1 MAAKKTENKDKENK
15 KSELSKTKV
24 SQKKE
29 VSDTKEPSEK
39 TPAKATKKQKKV
51 KVVSAKKLP
60 PLFKKSYTT
69 EKYEKKIG
77 KHIYIKTDREFID
90 KIFAP
95 AKDKKGRDVI
105 KVDLTKNLPKT
116 DVKRYKVLAK
126 QINAQKSGIKV
137 VPLVAVV
144 VLIAAI
150 GICFTLFKNVIIKK
164 GITSAM
170 QGIFQ
175 AKTDIAKVDF
185 QFFGSSLDIQGL
197 QQANKDEP
205 MKNLFQM
212 DDIMIDFNLTDLC
225 RGKFHAENLIVAGV
239 ALNTDRT
246 TSGELPAKAK
256 KEKQSSE
263 ESAIAKKTE
272 ELKEAAMNS
281 LLAMFA
287 DYNPEK
293 MLSDL
298 QDQLQSP
305 AVATEISTNVQEK
318 VTKWQEVPAQLQ
330 TQVTEFSTS
339 VNDVIKTDWSKVT
352 DPTRLKNALETLNS
366 AYSKGTELKSS
377 IETTTKEVESD
388 SKEVAGYAK
397 QVENAVKSDLNLV
410 ESKITDV
417 KNLFSPDGLK
427 EIMNEAVQSMLYAV
441 LGKYYPYV
449 NTAMEKVTEM
459 KASSAEKNASKTES
473 TDSKKEKKAKKEKKT
488 ETKRERLP
496 GRDIYFKKDTVPKLL
511 INNVVASGYEYGK
524 EAIEENL
531 LFKGVA
537 TDISSN
543 PDMYGKPAKAEA
555 DFKIGTNKN
564 NAKVVVD
571 ARTNTTAPLVYAD
584 YTGNGYPINAD
595 AQVFSFESKSDIKA
609 NMSADSDGSFKIG
622 GNVDLAMNG
631 IKGFEFEPVRLSNLY
646 NNALDGIKNLTLG
659 FTIDYNKSSGASVS
673 IDNLDKLASQLVNP
687 ITKAVSGELNSIALE
702 AQTKVT
708 EMLSE
713 KTGIATDKIAQFTN
727 IQGLIGGQK
736 NSLDSLQNQ
745 LDSKKKELEN
755 QIKNAAKGAATEALK
770 NIIPGSESSSG
781 SGDAKNDAASAL
793 KNAAGSLFKR

>member
-15 KSELSKTKV
+15 KTELSKTKV
-24 SQKKE
+24 SQTQQ
-29 VSDTKEPSEK
+29 VSDTKESSEK
-39 TPAKATKKQKKV
+39 TPAKVSKKQKKV
-51 KVVSAKKLP
+51 KLVSAKKLP

-90 KIFAP
+90 KIFVP
-95 AKDKKGRDVI
+95 AKDKKSRDIV
-105 KVDLTKNLPKT
+105 KVDLTKNLPKN

-126 QINAQKSGIKV
+126 QIKSQKGGIKI
-137 VPLVAVV
+137 VPLLAVV
-144 VLIAAI
+144 ILIAAI

-175 AKTDIAKVDF
+175 AKTDIEKVDF
-185 QFFGSSLDIQGL
+185 QFFGSSLDIRGL

-239 ALNTDRT
+239 ALGTDRK
-246 TSGELPAKAK
+246 TSGELPAKVK
-256 KEKQSSE
+256 KEKKTSE
-263 ESAIAKKTE
+263 ESEISKKAE
-272 ELKEAAMNS
+272 ELKTAAMNS

-298 QDQLQSP
+298 QDELKSP
-305 AVATEISTNVQEK
+305 TLAAEISTNVQEK
-318 VTKWQEVPAQLQ
+318 VAKWQEVPSQIQ

-339 VNDVIKTDWSKVT
+339 VNDVIKTDWSKVS
-352 DPTRLKNALETLNS
+352 DPTRLKNALESLNS
-366 AYSKGTELKSS
+366 AYTKGTSLKSS
-377 IETTTKEVESD
+377 IEKTTKEIESD
-388 SKEVAGYAK
+388 SKEVAGYAN
-397 QVENAVKSDLNLV
+397 QVESAIKSDLNLV
-410 ESKITDV
+410 ETKIADV
-417 KNLFSPDGLK
+417 KNLFSPEGLK
-427 EIMNEAVQSMLYAV
+427 EIMNEAVQSMLYSV

-449 NTAMEKVTEM
+449 NTAMDKVTEI
-459 KASSAEKNASKTES
+459 KSSTVAKSEKSEKTEKS
-473 TDSKKEKKAKKEKKT
+473 EKKAKKNKT

-524 EAIEENL
+524 ETVDENL
-531 LFKGVA
+531 LFKGIA

-564 NAKVVVD
+564 NAKIVVD

-595 AQVFSFESKSDIKA
+595 AQVFSFESSSNIKA

-622 GNVDLAMNG
+622 GNVDLSMNG
-631 IKGFEFEPVRLSNLY
+631 IKGFEFEPIRLSNLY
-646 NNALDGIKNLTLG
+646 NNALGGIKNLTLG
-659 FTIDYNKSSGASVS
+659 FTIDCDKSNGVSVS
-673 IDNLDKLASQLVNP
+673 IDNLDRLASQLVNP
-687 ITKAVSGELNSIALE
+687 ITKAVSGELNSIASE

-708 EMLSE
+708 AMLSE

-727 IQGLIGGQK
+727 IEGLIGNQK

-755 QIKNAAKGAATEALK
+755 QIKNAAKGAATDALK
-770 NIIPGSESSSG
+770 NIIPGSNSSSG
-781 SGDAKNDAASAL
+781 SGDTKNDAASAL
-793 KNAAGSLFKR
+793 KNAASGLFKK

>member
-1 MAAKKTENKDKENK
+1 MAAKKTENQDKENK
-15 KSELSKTKV
+15 KTELSKTKV
-24 SQKKE
+24 SQKQK
-29 VSDTKEPSEK
+29 VSDTKESSEK
-39 TPAKATKKQKKV
+39 MPAKVSKKQKKV
-51 KVVSAKKLP
+51 KLVSAKKLP

-90 KIFAP
+90 KIFVP
-95 AKDKKGRDVI
+95 AKDKKSRDI
-105 KVDLTKNLPKT
+105 LKVDLKSNLPKA

-126 QINAQKSGIKV
+126 QIKSQKGGIKI
-137 VPLVAVV
+137 VPLLAVV
-144 VLIAAI
+144 ILVAAI

-164 GITSAM
+164 GIVSAM

-175 AKTDIAKVDF
+175 AKTDIEKVDF
-185 QFFGSSLDIQGL
+185 QFFGSSLDIRGL

-239 ALNTDRT
+239 ALGTDRK
-246 TSGELPAKAK
+246 TSGELPAKVK
-256 KEKQSSE
+256 KEKKTSE
-263 ESAIAKKTE
+263 ESEISKKAE
-272 ELKEAAMNS
+272 ELKNAAMNS

-298 QDQLQSP
+298 QDELKSP
-305 AVATEISTNVQEK
+305 TLAAEISTNVQEK
-318 VTKWQEVPAQLQ
+318 VAKWQEVPSQIQ

-339 VNDVIKTDWSKVT
+339 VNDVIKTDWSKVS
-352 DPTRLKNALETLNS
+352 DPTRLKSALETLNS
-366 AYSKGTELKSS
+366 AYTKGTSLKTS
-377 IETTTKEVESD
+377 IEKTTKEIESD
-388 SKEVAGYAK
+388 SKEVAGYAN
-397 QVENAVKSDLNLV
+397 QVESAVKSDLNLV
-410 ESKITDV
+410 ETKIADV
-417 KNLFSPDGLK
+417 KNLFSPEGLK
-427 EIMNEAVQSMLYAV
+427 EIMNEAVQSMLYSV

-449 NTAMEKVTEM
+449 NTAMDKVTEI
-459 KASSAEKNASKTES
+459 KASSVAKSEKSEKTEKS
-473 TDSKKEKKAKKEKKT
+473 EKKAKKNKT
-488 ETKRERLP
+488 ETKRERLS

-524 EAIEENL
+524 ETVDENL

-564 NAKVVVD
+564 KAKIVVD

-595 AQVFSFESKSDIKA
+595 AQVFSFESSSNIKA

-622 GNVDLAMNG
+622 GNVDLSMNG

-646 NNALDGIKNLTLG
+646 NNALGGIKNLTLG
-659 FTIDYNKSSGASVS
+659 FTIDCDKSNGVSVS
-673 IDNLDKLASQLVNP
+673 IDNLDRLASQLVNP
-687 ITKAVSGELNSIALE
+687 ITKAVSGELNSIASE

-708 EMLSE
+708 AMLSE
-713 KTGIATDKIAQFTN
+713 RTGIATDKITQFTN
-727 IQGLIGGQK
+727 IEGLIGNQK

-755 QIKNAAKGAATEALK
+755 QIKNAAKGAATDALK
-770 NIIPGSESSSG
+770 NIIPGSSSSSG
-781 SGDAKNDAASAL
+781 SSDTKNDAASAL
-793 KNAAGSLFKR
+793 KNAASGLFKK

>member
-15 KSELSKTKV
+15 KTELSKTKV
-24 SQKKE
+24 SQTKQ
-29 VSDTKEPSEK
+29 VSDAKESSEK
-39 TPAKATKKQKKV
+39 TPAKVSKKQKKV
-51 KVVSAKKLP
+51 KLVSAKKLP

-69 EKYEKKIG
+69 ENYEKKIG

-90 KIFAP
+90 KIFVP
-95 AKDKKGRDVI
+95 AKDKKSRDIV
-105 KVDLTKNLPKT
+105 KVDLTKNLPKN

-126 QINAQKSGIKV
+126 QIKSQKGGIKI
-137 VPLVAVV
+137 VPLLAVV
-144 VLIAAI
+144 ILIAAI

-175 AKTDIAKVDF
+175 AKTDIEKVDF
-185 QFFGSSLDIQGL
+185 QFFGSSLDIRGL

-239 ALNTDRT
+239 ALGTDRK
-246 TSGELPAKAK
+246 TSGELPAKVK
-256 KEKQSSE
+256 KEKKTSE
-263 ESAIAKKTE
+263 ESEISKKAE
-272 ELKEAAMNS
+272 ELKNAAMNS

-298 QDQLQSP
+298 QDELKSP
-305 AVATEISTNVQEK
+305 TLAAEISTNVQEK
-318 VTKWQEVPAQLQ
+318 VAKWQEVPSQIQ
-330 TQVTEFSTS
+330 MQVTEFSTS
-339 VNDVIKTDWSKVT
+339 VNDVIKTDWSKVS
-352 DPTRLKNALETLNS
+352 DPTRLKNALESLNS
-366 AYSKGTELKSS
+366 AYTKGTSLKTS
-377 IETTTKEVESD
+377 IEKTTKEIESD
-388 SKEVAGYAK
+388 SKEVAGYAN
-397 QVENAVKSDLNLV
+397 QVESAVKSDLNLV
-410 ESKITDV
+410 ETKIADV
-417 KNLFSPDGLK
+417 KNLFSPEGLK
-427 EIMNEAVQSMLYAV
+427 EIMNEAVQSMLYSV

-449 NTAMEKVTEM
+449 NTAMDKVTEI
-459 KASSAEKNASKTES
+459 KASTAAKSEKSEKS
-473 TDSKKEKKAKKEKKT
+473 EKKAKKNKT
-488 ETKRERLP
+488 ETKRERLS

-524 EAIEENL
+524 ETVEENL

-555 DFKIGTNKN
+555 DFKIGANKN
-564 NAKVVVD
+564 NAKIVVD

-595 AQVFSFESKSDIKA
+595 AQVFSFESSSNIKA

-622 GNVDLAMNG
+622 GNVDLSMNG

-646 NNALDGIKNLTLG
+646 NNALGGIKNLTLG
-659 FTIDYNKSSGASVS
+659 FTIDCDKSNGVSVS
-673 IDNLDKLASQLVNP
+673 IDNLDRLASQLVNP
-687 ITKAVSGELNSIALE
+687 ITKAVSGELNSIASE

-708 EMLSE
+708 AMLSE

-727 IQGLIGGQK
+727 IEGLIGNQK

-755 QIKNAAKGAATEALK
+755 QIKNATKGAATDALK
-770 NIIPGSESSSG
+770 NIIPGSNSSSG
-781 SGDAKNDAASAL
+781 SGDTKNDAASAL
-793 KNAAGSLFKR
+793 KNAASGLFKK

>member
-15 KSELSKTKV
+15 KTELSKTKV
-24 SQKKE
+24 SQTQQ
-29 VSDTKEPSEK
+29 VSDTKESSE
-39 TPAKATKKQKKV
+39 KKQKKV
-51 KVVSAKKLP
+51 KLVSAKKLP

-90 KIFAP
+90 KIFVP
-95 AKDKKGRDVI
+95 AKDKKSRDIV
-105 KVDLTKNLPKT
+105 KVDLTKNLPKA

-126 QINAQKSGIKV
+126 QIKSQKGGIKI
-137 VPLVAVV
+137 VPLLAVV
-144 VLIAAI
+144 ILIAAI

-175 AKTDIAKVDF
+175 AKTDIEKVDF
-185 QFFGSSLDIQGL
+185 QFFGSSLDIRGL

-239 ALNTDRT
+239 ALGTDRK
-246 TSGELPAKAK
+246 TSGELPAKVK
-256 KEKQSSE
+256 KEKKSSE
-263 ESAIAKKTE
+263 ESEISKKAE
-272 ELKEAAMNS
+272 ELKTAAMNS

-298 QDQLQSP
+298 QDELKSP
-305 AVATEISTNVQEK
+305 TLAAEISTNVQEK
-318 VTKWQEVPAQLQ
+318 VAKWQEVPSQIQ

-339 VNDVIKTDWSKVT
+339 VNDVIKTDWSKVS
-352 DPTRLKNALETLNS
+352 DPTRLKNALESLNS
-366 AYSKGTELKSS
+366 AYTKGTSLKTS
-377 IETTTKEVESD
+377 IEKTTKEIESD
-388 SKEVAGYAK
+388 SKEVAGYAN
-397 QVENAVKSDLNLV
+397 QVESAVKSDLNLV
-410 ESKITDV
+410 ETKITDV
-417 KNLFSPDGLK
+417 KNLFSPEGLK
-427 EIMNEAVQSMLYAV
+427 EIMNEAVQSMLYSV

-449 NTAMEKVTEM
+449 NTAMDKVTEI
-459 KASSAEKNASKTES
+459 KASTVAKSEKSEKTEKS
-473 TDSKKEKKAKKEKKT
+473 EKKAKKNKT
-488 ETKRERLP
+488 ETKRERLS
-496 GRDIYFKKDTVPKLL
+496 GRDIYFKKDTVPKFL

-524 EAIEENL
+524 ETVDENL
-531 LFKGVA
+531 LFKGTA

-564 NAKVVVD
+564 NAKIVVD

-595 AQVFSFESKSDIKA
+595 AQVFSFESSSNIKA

-622 GNVDLAMNG
+622 GNVDLSMNG

-646 NNALDGIKNLTLG
+646 NNALGGIKNLTLG
-659 FTIDYNKSSGASVS
+659 FTIDCDKSNGVSVS
-673 IDNLDKLASQLVNP
+673 IDNLDRLASQLVNP
-687 ITKAVSGELNSIALE
+687 ITKAVSGELNSIASE

-708 EMLSE
+708 AMLSE

-727 IQGLIGGQK
+727 IEGLIGNQK

-755 QIKNAAKGAATEALK
+755 QIKNAAKGAATDALK
-770 NIIPGSESSSG
+770 NIIPGSNSSSG
-781 SGDAKNDAASAL
+781 SGDTKNDAASAL
-793 KNAAGSLFKR
+793 KNAASGLFKK

>member
-15 KSELSKTKV
+15 KTELSKTKV
-24 SQKKE
+24 SQTQQ
-29 VSDTKEPSEK
+29 VSDTKESSE
-39 TPAKATKKQKKV
+39 KKQKKV
-51 KVVSAKKLP
+51 KLVSAKKLP

-90 KIFAP
+90 KIFVP
-95 AKDKKGRDVI
+95 AKDKKSRDIV
-105 KVDLTKNLPKT
+105 KVDLTKNFPKN
-116 DVKRYKVLAK
+116 DVKRYRVLAK
-126 QINAQKSGIKV
+126 QIKSQKGGIKI
-137 VPLVAVV
+137 VPLLAVV
-144 VLIAAI
+144 ILIAAI

-175 AKTDIAKVDF
+175 AKTDIEKVDF
-185 QFFGSSLDIQGL
+185 QFFGSSLDIRGL

-239 ALNTDRT
+239 ALGTDRK
-246 TSGELPAKAK
+246 TSGELPAKVK
-256 KEKQSSE
+256 KEKKSSE
-263 ESAIAKKTE
+263 ESEISKKAE
-272 ELKEAAMNS
+272 ELKTAAMNS

-298 QDQLQSP
+298 QDELKSP
-305 AVATEISTNVQEK
+305 TLAAEISTNVQEK
-318 VTKWQEVPAQLQ
+318 VAKWQEVPSQIQ

-339 VNDVIKTDWSKVT
+339 VNDVIKTDWSKVS
-352 DPTRLKNALETLNS
+352 DPTRLKNALESLNS
-366 AYSKGTELKSS
+366 AYTKGTSLKTS
-377 IETTTKEVESD
+377 IEKTTKEIESD
-388 SKEVAGYAK
+388 SKEVAGYAN
-397 QVENAVKSDLNLV
+397 QVESAVKSDLNLV
-410 ESKITDV
+410 ETKITDV
-417 KNLFSPDGLK
+417 KNLFSPEGLK
-427 EIMNEAVQSMLYAV
+427 EIMNEAVQSMLYSV

-449 NTAMEKVTEM
+449 NTAMDKVTEI
-459 KASSAEKNASKTES
+459 KASTVAKSEKSEKTEKS
-473 TDSKKEKKAKKEKKT
+473 EKKAKKNKT
-488 ETKRERLP
+488 ETKRERLS
-496 GRDIYFKKDTVPKLL
+496 GRDIYFKKDTVPKFL

-524 EAIEENL
+524 ETVDENL
-531 LFKGVA
+531 LFKGTA

-564 NAKVVVD
+564 NAKIVVD

-595 AQVFSFESKSDIKA
+595 AQVFSFESSSNIKA

-622 GNVDLAMNG
+622 GNVDLSMNG

-646 NNALDGIKNLTLG
+646 NNALGGIKNLTLG
-659 FTIDYNKSSGASVS
+659 FTIDCDKSNGVSVS
-673 IDNLDKLASQLVNP
+673 IDNLDRLASQLVNP
-687 ITKAVSGELNSIALE
+687 ITKAVSGELNSIASE

-708 EMLSE
+708 AMLSE

-727 IQGLIGGQK
+727 IEGLIGNQK

-755 QIKNAAKGAATEALK
+755 QIKNAAKGAATDALK
-770 NIIPGSESSSG
+770 NIIPGSNSSSG
-781 SGDAKNDAASAL
+781 SGDTKNDAASAL
-793 KNAAGSLFKR
+793 KNAASGLFKK

>member
-15 KSELSKTKV
+15 KTELSKTKV
-24 SQKKE
+24 SQTQE
-29 VSDTKEPSEK
+29 VSDTKESSEK
-39 TPAKATKKQKKV
+39 TPAKVSKKQKKV
-51 KVVSAKKLP
+51 KLVSAKKLP

-90 KIFAP
+90 KIFVP
-95 AKDKKGRDVI
+95 AKDKKSRDIV
-105 KVDLTKNLPKT
+105 KVDLTKNLPKN

-126 QINAQKSGIKV
+126 QIKSQKGGIKI
-137 VPLVAVV
+137 VPLLAVV
-144 VLIAAI
+144 ILIAAI

-164 GITSAM
+164 GIVSAM

-175 AKTDIAKVDF
+175 AKTDIEKVDF
-185 QFFGSSLDIQGL
+185 QFFGSSLDIRGL

-239 ALNTDRT
+239 ALGTDRK
-246 TSGELPAKAK
+246 TSGELPAKVK
-256 KEKQSSE
+256 KEKKTSE
-263 ESAIAKKTE
+263 ESEISKKAE
-272 ELKEAAMNS
+272 ELKNAAMNS

-298 QDQLQSP
+298 QDELKSP
-305 AVATEISTNVQEK
+305 TLAAEISTNVQEK
-318 VTKWQEVPAQLQ
+318 VAKWQEVPSQIQ

-339 VNDVIKTDWSKVT
+339 VNDVIKTDWSKVS
-352 DPTRLKNALETLNS
+352 DPTRLKNALESLNS
-366 AYSKGTELKSS
+366 AYTKGTSLKTS
-377 IETTTKEVESD
+377 IEKTTKEIESD
-388 SKEVAGYAK
+388 SKEVAGYAN
-397 QVENAVKSDLNLV
+397 QVESAVKSDLNLV
-410 ESKITDV
+410 ETKIADV
-417 KNLFSPDGLK
+417 KNLFSPEGLK
-427 EIMNEAVQSMLYAV
+427 EIMNEAVQSMLYSV

-449 NTAMEKVTEM
+449 NTAMDKVTEI
-459 KASSAEKNASKTES
+459 KASTAAKSEKSEKTEKS
-473 TDSKKEKKAKKEKKT
+473 EKKAKKNKT
-488 ETKRERLP
+488 ETKRERLS

-524 EAIEENL
+524 ETVDENL

-555 DFKIGTNKN
+555 DFKIGANKN
-564 NAKVVVD
+564 NAKIVVD

-595 AQVFSFESKSDIKA
+595 AQVFSFESSSNIKA

-622 GNVDLAMNG
+622 GNVDLSMNG

-646 NNALDGIKNLTLG
+646 NNALGGIKNLTLG
-659 FTIDYNKSSGASVS
+659 FTIDCDKSNGVSVS
-673 IDNLDKLASQLVNP
+673 IDNLDRLASQLVNP
-687 ITKAVSGELNSIALE
+687 ITKAVSGELNSIASE
-702 AQTKVT
+702 TQTKVT
-708 EMLSE
+708 AMLSE

-727 IQGLIGGQK
+727 IEGLIGNQK

-755 QIKNAAKGAATEALK
+755 QIKNAAKGAATDALK
-770 NIIPGSESSSG
+770 NIIPGSDSSFG
-781 SGDAKNDAASAL
+781 SGDTKNDAASAL
-793 KNAAGSLFKR
+793 KNAANGLFKK

>member
-15 KSELSKTKV
+15 KTELSKTKV
-24 SQKKE
+24 SQTQE
-29 VSDTKEPSEK
+29 VSDAKESSEK
-39 TPAKATKKQKKV
+39 TPAKVSKKQKKI
-51 KVVSAKKLP
+51 KLVSAKKLP

-90 KIFAP
+90 KIFVP
-95 AKDKKGRDVI
+95 AKDRKSRDIV
-105 KVDLTKNLPKT
+105 KVDLTKNLPKN

-126 QINAQKSGIKV
+126 QIKSQKGGIKI
-137 VPLVAVV
+137 VPLLAVV
-144 VLIAAI
+144 ILIAAI

-175 AKTDIAKVDF
+175 AKTDIEKVDF
-185 QFFGSSLDIQGL
+185 QFFGSSLDIRGL

-239 ALNTDRT
+239 ALGTDRK
-246 TSGELPAKAK
+246 TSGELPAKVK
-256 KEKQSSE
+256 KEKKTSE
-263 ESAIAKKTE
+263 ESEISKKAE
-272 ELKEAAMNS
+272 ELKNAAMNS

-298 QDQLQSP
+298 QDELKSP
-305 AVATEISTNVQEK
+305 TLAAEISTNVQEK
-318 VTKWQEVPAQLQ
+318 VAKWQEVPSQIQ

-339 VNDVIKTDWSKVT
+339 VNDVIKTDWSKVY
-352 DPTRLKNALETLNS
+352 DPTRLKNALESLNS
-366 AYSKGTELKSS
+366 AYTKGTSLKTS
-377 IETTTKEVESD
+377 IEKTTKEIESD
-388 SKEVAGYAK
+388 SKEVAGYAN
-397 QVENAVKSDLNLV
+397 QVESAVKSDLNLV
-410 ESKITDV
+410 ETKIADV
-417 KNLFSPDGLK
+417 KNLFSPEGLK
-427 EIMNEAVQSMLYAV
+427 EIMNEAVQSMLYSV

-449 NTAMEKVTEM
+449 NTAMDKVTEI
-459 KASSAEKNASKTES
+459 KASTTAKSEKSEKTEKS
-473 TDSKKEKKAKKEKKT
+473 EKKAKKNKT
-488 ETKRERLP
+488 ETKRERLS

-524 EAIEENL
+524 ETVEENL

-543 PDMYGKPAKAEA
+543 PDMYGKPAKVEA

-564 NAKVVVD
+564 NAKIVVD

-595 AQVFSFESKSDIKA
+595 AQVFSFESSSNIKA

-622 GNVDLAMNG
+622 GNVDLSMNG

-646 NNALDGIKNLTLG
+646 NNALGGIKNLTLG
-659 FTIDYNKSSGASVS
+659 FTIDCDKSNGVAVS
-673 IDNLDKLASQLVNP
+673 IDNLDRLASQLVNP
-687 ITKAVSGELNSIALE
+687 ITKAVSGELNSIASE

-708 EMLSE
+708 AMLSE

-727 IQGLIGGQK
+727 IEGLIGNQK

-755 QIKNAAKGAATEALK
+755 QIKNAAKGAATDALK
-770 NIIPGSESSSG
+770 NIIPGSTSSSG
-781 SGDAKNDAASAL
+781 SGDTKNDAASAL
-793 KNAAGSLFKR
+793 KNAASGLFKK

>member
-15 KSELSKTKV
+15 KTELSKTKV
-24 SQKKE
+24 SQTQQ
-29 VSDTKEPSEK
+29 VSDTKESSEK
-39 TPAKATKKQKKV
+39 TLAKVSKKQKKV
-51 KVVSAKKLP
+51 KLVSAKKLP

-90 KIFAP
+90 KIFVP
-95 AKDKKGRDVI
+95 AKDKKSRDIV
-105 KVDLTKNLPKT
+105 KVDLTKNLPKA

-126 QINAQKSGIKV
+126 QIKSQKGGIKI
-137 VPLVAVV
+137 VPLLAVV
-144 VLIAAI
+144 ILIAAI

-164 GITSAM
+164 GIVSAM

-175 AKTDIAKVDF
+175 AKTDIEKVDF
-185 QFFGSSLDIQGL
+185 QFFGSSLDIRGL

-239 ALNTDRT
+239 ALGTDRK
-246 TSGELPAKAK
+246 TSGELPAKVK
-256 KEKQSSE
+256 KEKKTSKETEIS
-263 ESAIAKKTE
+263 KKAE
-272 ELKEAAMNS
+272 ELKTAAMNS

-298 QDQLQSP
+298 QDELKSP
-305 AVATEISTNVQEK
+305 TLAAEISTNVQEK
-318 VTKWQEVPAQLQ
+318 VAKWQEVPSQIQ

-339 VNDVIKTDWSKVT
+339 VNDVIKTDWSKVS
-352 DPTRLKNALETLNS
+352 DPTRLKNALESLNS
-366 AYSKGTELKSS
+366 AYTKGTSLKTS
-377 IETTTKEVESD
+377 IEKTTKEIESD
-388 SKEVAGYAK
+388 SKEVAGYAN
-397 QVENAVKSDLNLV
+397 QVESAIKSDLNLV
-410 ESKITDV
+410 ETKIADV
-417 KNLFSPDGLK
+417 KNLFSPEGLK
-427 EIMNEAVQSMLYAV
+427 EIMNEAVQSMLYSV

-449 NTAMEKVTEM
+449 NTAMDKVTEI
-459 KASSAEKNASKTES
+459 KASTVAKSEKSEKTEKS
-473 TDSKKEKKAKKEKKT
+473 EKKAKKNKT
-488 ETKRERLP
+488 ETKRERLS

-524 EAIEENL
+524 ETVDENL
-531 LFKGVA
+531 LFKGTA

-564 NAKVVVD
+564 NAKIVVD

-595 AQVFSFESKSDIKA
+595 AQVFSFESSSNIKA

-622 GNVDLAMNG
+622 GNVDLSMNG
-631 IKGFEFEPVRLSNLY
+631 IKGFEFEPIRLSNLY
-646 NNALDGIKNLTLG
+646 NNALGGIKNLTLG
-659 FTIDYNKSSGASVS
+659 FTIDCDKSNGVSVS
-673 IDNLDKLASQLVNP
+673 IDSLDRLASQLVNP
-687 ITKAVSGELNSIALE
+687 ITKAVSGELNSIASE

-708 EMLSE
+708 AMLSE

-727 IQGLIGGQK
+727 IEGLIGNQK

-755 QIKNAAKGAATEALK
+755 QIKNAAKGAATDALK
-770 NIIPGSESSSG
+770 NIIPGSNSSSG
-781 SGDAKNDAASAL
+781 SGDTKNDAASAL
-793 KNAAGSLFKR
+793 KNAASGLFKK

>member
-15 KSELSKTKV
+15 KTELSKTKV
-24 SQKKE
+24 SQTKQ
-29 VSDTKEPSEK
+29 VSDAKESSEK
-39 TPAKATKKQKKV
+39 TPAKVSKKQKKV
-51 KVVSAKKLP
+51 KLVSAKKLP

-90 KIFAP
+90 KIFVP
-95 AKDKKGRDVI
+95 AKDKKSRDIV
-105 KVDLTKNLPKT
+105 KVDLTKNLPKN

-126 QINAQKSGIKV
+126 QIKSQKGGIKI
-137 VPLVAVV
+137 VPLLAVV
-144 VLIAAI
+144 ILIAAI

-164 GITSAM
+164 GIVSAM

-175 AKTDIAKVDF
+175 AKTDIEKVDF
-185 QFFGSSLDIQGL
+185 QFFGSSLDIRGL

-239 ALNTDRT
+239 ALGTDRK
-246 TSGELPAKAK
+246 TSGELPAKVK
-256 KEKQSSE
+256 KEKKTSE
-263 ESAIAKKTE
+263 ESKISKKAE
-272 ELKEAAMNS
+272 DLKNAAMNS

-298 QDQLQSP
+298 QDELKSP
-305 AVATEISTNVQEK
+305 TLAAEISTNVQEK
-318 VTKWQEVPAQLQ
+318 VAKWQEVPSQIQ

-339 VNDVIKTDWSKVT
+339 VNDVIKTDWSKVS
-352 DPTRLKNALETLNS
+352 DPTRLKNALESLNS
-366 AYSKGTELKSS
+366 AYTKGTSLKTS
-377 IETTTKEVESD
+377 IEKTTKEIESD
-388 SKEVAGYAK
+388 SKEVAGYAN
-397 QVENAVKSDLNLV
+397 QVESAVKSDLNLV
-410 ESKITDV
+410 ETKIADV
-417 KNLFSPDGLK
+417 KNLFSPEGLK
-427 EIMNEAVQSMLYAV
+427 EIMNEAVQSMLYSV

-449 NTAMEKVTEM
+449 NTAMDKVTEI
-459 KASSAEKNASKTES
+459 KASTAAKSEKTEKS
-473 TDSKKEKKAKKEKKT
+473 EKKAKKNKT
-488 ETKRERLP
+488 ETKRERLS

-524 EAIEENL
+524 ETVDENL

-555 DFKIGTNKN
+555 DFKIGANKN
-564 NAKVVVD
+564 NAKIVVD

-595 AQVFSFESKSDIKA
+595 AQVFSFESSSNIKA

-622 GNVDLAMNG
+622 GNVDLSMNG

-646 NNALDGIKNLTLG
+646 NNALGGIKNLTLG
-659 FTIDYNKSSGASVS
+659 FTIDCDKSNGVSVS
-673 IDNLDKLASQLVNP
+673 IDNLDRLASQLVNP
-687 ITKAVSGELNSIALE
+687 ITKAVSGELNSIASE

-708 EMLSE
+708 AMLSE

-727 IQGLIGGQK
+727 IEGLIGNQK

-755 QIKNAAKGAATEALK
+755 QIKNAAKGAATDALK
-770 NIIPGSESSSG
+770 NIIPGSNSSSG
-781 SGDAKNDAASAL
+781 SGDTKNDAASAL
-793 KNAAGSLFKR
+793 KNAASGLFKK

>member
-15 KSELSKTKV
+15 KTELSKTKV
-24 SQKKE
+24 SQTKQ
-29 VSDTKEPSEK
+29 VSDAKESSEK
-39 TPAKATKKQKKV
+39 TPAKVSKKQKKV
-51 KVVSAKKLP
+51 KLVSAKKLP

-90 KIFAP
+90 KIFVP
-95 AKDKKGRDVI
+95 AKDKKSRDIV
-105 KVDLTKNLPKT
+105 KVDLTKNLPKN

-126 QINAQKSGIKV
+126 QIKSQKGGIKI
-137 VPLVAVV
+137 VPLLAVV
-144 VLIAAI
+144 ILIAAI

-164 GITSAM
+164 GIVSAM
-170 QGIFQ
+170 QGVFQ
-175 AKTDIAKVDF
+175 AKTDIEKVDF
-185 QFFGSSLDIQGL
+185 QFFGSSLDIRGL

-239 ALNTDRT
+239 ALGTDRK
-246 TSGELPAKAK
+246 TSGELPAKVK
-256 KEKQSSE
+256 KEKKTSE
-263 ESAIAKKTE
+263 ESEISKKAE
-272 ELKEAAMNS
+272 ELKNAAMNS

-298 QDQLQSP
+298 QDELKSP
-305 AVATEISTNVQEK
+305 TLAAEISTNVQEK
-318 VTKWQEVPAQLQ
+318 VAKWQEVPSQIQ
-330 TQVTEFSTS
+330 MQVTEFSTS
-339 VNDVIKTDWSKVT
+339 VNDVIKTDWSKVS
-352 DPTRLKNALETLNS
+352 DPTRLKNALESLNS
-366 AYSKGTELKSS
+366 AYKKGTSLKTS
-377 IETTTKEVESD
+377 IEKTTKEIESD
-388 SKEVAGYAK
+388 SKEVAGYAN
-397 QVENAVKSDLNLV
+397 QVESAVKSDLNLV
-410 ESKITDV
+410 ETKIADV
-417 KNLFSPDGLK
+417 KNLFSPEGLK
-427 EIMNEAVQSMLYAV
+427 EIMNEAVQSMLYSV

-449 NTAMEKVTEM
+449 NTAMDKVTEI
-459 KASSAEKNASKTES
+459 KASTAAKSEKSEKS
-473 TDSKKEKKAKKEKKT
+473 EKKAKKNKT
-488 ETKRERLP
+488 ETKRERLS

-524 EAIEENL
+524 ETVEENL

-555 DFKIGTNKN
+555 DFKIGANKN
-564 NAKVVVD
+564 NAKIVVD

-595 AQVFSFESKSDIKA
+595 AQVFSFESSSNIKA

-622 GNVDLAMNG
+622 GNVDLSMNG

-646 NNALDGIKNLTLG
+646 NNALGGIKNLTLG
-659 FTIDYNKSSGASVS
+659 FTIDCDKSNGVSVS
-673 IDNLDKLASQLVNP
+673 IDNLDRLASQLVNP
-687 ITKAVSGELNSIALE
+687 ITKAVSGELNSIASE

-708 EMLSE
+708 AMLSE

-727 IQGLIGGQK
+727 IEGLIGNQK

-755 QIKNAAKGAATEALK
+755 QIKNATKGAATDALK
-770 NIIPGSESSSG
+770 NIIPGSTSSSG
-781 SGDAKNDAASAL
+781 SGDTKNDAASAL
-793 KNAAGSLFKR
+793 KNAASGLFKK

>member
-15 KSELSKTKV
+15 KTELSKTKV
-24 SQKKE
+24 SQTQQ
-29 VSDTKEPSEK
+29 VSDTKESSE
-39 TPAKATKKQKKV
+39 KKQKKV
-51 KVVSAKKLP
+51 KLVSAKKLP

-90 KIFAP
+90 KIFVP
-95 AKDKKGRDVI
+95 AKDKKSRDIV
-105 KVDLTKNLPKT
+105 KVDLTKNLPKA

-126 QINAQKSGIKV
+126 QIKSQKGGIKI
-137 VPLVAVV
+137 VPLLAVV
-144 VLIAAI
+144 ILIAAI

-164 GITSAM
+164 GIVSAM

-175 AKTDIAKVDF
+175 AKTDIEKVDF
-185 QFFGSSLDIQGL
+185 QFFGSSLDIRGL

-212 DDIMIDFNLTDLC
+212 DNIMIDFNLTDLC

-239 ALNTDRT
+239 ALGTDRK
-246 TSGELPAKAK
+246 TSGELPAKVK
-256 KEKQSSE
+256 KEKKSSE
-263 ESAIAKKTE
+263 ESEISKKAE
-272 ELKEAAMNS
+272 ELKTAAMNS

-298 QDQLQSP
+298 QDELKSP
-305 AVATEISTNVQEK
+305 TLAAEISTNVQEK
-318 VTKWQEVPAQLQ
+318 VAKWQEVPSQIQ

-339 VNDVIKTDWSKVT
+339 VNDVIKTDWSKVS
-352 DPTRLKNALETLNS
+352 DPTRLKNALESLNS
-366 AYSKGTELKSS
+366 AYTKGTSLKTS
-377 IETTTKEVESD
+377 IEKTTKEIESD
-388 SKEVAGYAK
+388 SKEVAGYAN
-397 QVENAVKSDLNLV
+397 QVESAVKSDLNLV
-410 ESKITDV
+410 ETKITDV
-417 KNLFSPDGLK
+417 KNLFSSEGLK
-427 EIMNEAVQSMLYAV
+427 EIMNEAVQSMLYSV

-449 NTAMEKVTEM
+449 NTAMDKVTEI
-459 KASSAEKNASKTES
+459 KSSTVAKSEKSEKTEKS
-473 TDSKKEKKAKKEKKT
+473 EKKAKKNKT
-488 ETKRERLP
+488 ETKRERLS

-524 EAIEENL
+524 ETVDENL
-531 LFKGVA
+531 LFKGTA

-564 NAKVVVD
+564 NAKIVVD

-595 AQVFSFESKSDIKA
+595 AQVFSFESSSNIKA

-622 GNVDLAMNG
+622 GNVDLSMNG

-646 NNALDGIKNLTLG
+646 NNALGGIKNLTLG
-659 FTIDYNKSSGASVS
+659 FTIDCDKSNGVSVS
-673 IDNLDKLASQLVNP
+673 IDNLDRLASQLVNP
-687 ITKAVSGELNSIALE
+687 ITKAVSGELNSIASE

-708 EMLSE
+708 AMLSE

-727 IQGLIGGQK
+727 IEGLIGNQK

-755 QIKNAAKGAATEALK
+755 QIKNAAKGAATDALK
-770 NIIPGSESSSG
+770 NIIPGSNSSSG
-781 SGDAKNDAASAL
+781 SGDTKNDAASAL
-793 KNAAGSLFKR
+793 KNAASGLFKK

>member
-15 KSELSKTKV
+15 KTELSKTKV
-24 SQKKE
+24 SQTQQ
-29 VSDTKEPSEK
+29 VSDTKESSEK
-39 TPAKATKKQKKV
+39 TPAKVSKKQKKV
-51 KVVSAKKLP
+51 KLVSAKKLP

-90 KIFAP
+90 KIFVP
-95 AKDKKGRDVI
+95 AKDKKSRDIV
-105 KVDLTKNLPKT
+105 KVDLTKNLPKA

-126 QINAQKSGIKV
+126 QIKSQKGGIKI
-137 VPLVAVV
+137 VPLLAVV
-144 VLIAAI
+144 ILIAAI

-164 GITSAM
+164 GIVSAM

-175 AKTDIAKVDF
+175 AKTDIEKVDF
-185 QFFGSSLDIQGL
+185 QFFGSSLDIRGL

-239 ALNTDRT
+239 ALGTDRK
-246 TSGELPAKAK
+246 TSGELPAKVK
-256 KEKQSSE
+256 KEKKTSE
-263 ESAIAKKTE
+263 ETEISKKAE
-272 ELKEAAMNS
+272 ELKTAAMNS

-298 QDQLQSP
+298 QDELKSP
-305 AVATEISTNVQEK
+305 TLAAEISTNVQEK
-318 VTKWQEVPAQLQ
+318 VAKWQEVPFQIQ

-339 VNDVIKTDWSKVT
+339 VNDVIKTDWSKVS
-352 DPTRLKNALETLNS
+352 DPTRLKNALESLNS
-366 AYSKGTELKSS
+366 AYTKGTSLKTS
-377 IETTTKEVESD
+377 IEKTTKEIESD
-388 SKEVAGYAK
+388 SKEVAGYAN
-397 QVENAVKSDLNLV
+397 QVESAIKSDLNLV
-410 ESKITDV
+410 ETKIADV
-417 KNLFSPDGLK
+417 KNLFSPKGLK
-427 EIMNEAVQSMLYAV
+427 EIMNEAVQSMLYSV

-449 NTAMEKVTEM
+449 NTAMDKVTEI
-459 KASSAEKNASKTES
+459 KSSTVAKSEKSEKTEKS
-473 TDSKKEKKAKKEKKT
+473 EKKAKKNKT
-488 ETKRERLP
+488 ETKRERLS

-524 EAIEENL
+524 ETVDENL
-531 LFKGVA
+531 LFKGTA

-564 NAKVVVD
+564 NAKIVVD

-595 AQVFSFESKSDIKA
+595 AQVFSFESSSNIKA

-622 GNVDLAMNG
+622 GNVDLSMNG

-646 NNALDGIKNLTLG
+646 NNALGGIKNLTLG
-659 FTIDYNKSSGASVS
+659 FTIDCDKSNGVSVS
-673 IDNLDKLASQLVNP
+673 IDNLDRLASQLVNP
-687 ITKAVSGELNSIALE
+687 ITKAVSGELNSIASE

-708 EMLSE
+708 AMLSE

-727 IQGLIGGQK
+727 IEGLIGNQK

-755 QIKNAAKGAATEALK
+755 QIKNAAKGAATDALK
-770 NIIPGSESSSG
+770 NIIPGSNSSSG
-781 SGDAKNDAASAL
+781 SGDTKNDAASAL
-793 KNAAGSLFKR
+793 KNAASGLFKR

>member
-15 KSELSKTKV
+15 KTELSKTKV
-24 SQKKE
+24 SQTQQ
-29 VSDTKEPSEK
+29 VSDTKESSEK
-39 TPAKATKKQKKV
+39 TPAKVSKKQKKV
-51 KVVSAKKLP
+51 KLVSAKKLP

-90 KIFAP
+90 KIFVP
-95 AKDKKGRDVI
+95 AKDKKSRDIV
-105 KVDLTKNLPKT
+105 KVDLTKNLPKN

-126 QINAQKSGIKV
+126 QIKSQKGGIKI
-137 VPLVAVV
+137 VPLLAVV
-144 VLIAAI
+144 ILIAAI

-175 AKTDIAKVDF
+175 AKTDIEKVDF
-185 QFFGSSLDIQGL
+185 QFFGSSLDIRGL

-239 ALNTDRT
+239 ALGTDRK
-246 TSGELPAKAK
+246 TSGELPAKVK
-256 KEKQSSE
+256 KEKKTSE
-263 ESAIAKKTE
+263 ESEISKKAE
-272 ELKEAAMNS
+272 ELKTAAMNS

-298 QDQLQSP
+298 QDELKSP
-305 AVATEISTNVQEK
+305 TLAAEISTNVQEK
-318 VTKWQEVPAQLQ
+318 VAKWQEVPSQIQ

-339 VNDVIKTDWSKVT
+339 VNDVIKTDWSKVS
-352 DPTRLKNALETLNS
+352 DPTRLKNALESLNS
-366 AYSKGTELKSS
+366 AYTKGISLKTS
-377 IETTTKEVESD
+377 IEKTTKEIESD
-388 SKEVAGYAK
+388 SKEVAGYAN
-397 QVENAVKSDLNLV
+397 QVESAVKSDLNLV
-410 ESKITDV
+410 ETKITDV
-417 KNLFSPDGLK
+417 KNLFSSEGLK
-427 EIMNEAVQSMLYAV
+427 EIMNEAVQSMLYSV

-449 NTAMEKVTEM
+449 NTAMNKVTEI
-459 KASSAEKNASKTES
+459 KASTVAKSEKSEKTEKS
-473 TDSKKEKKAKKEKKT
+473 EKKAKKNKT

-524 EAIEENL
+524 ETVDENL
-531 LFKGVA
+531 LFKGTA

-564 NAKVVVD
+564 NAKIVVD

-595 AQVFSFESKSDIKA
+595 AQVFSFESSSNIKA

-622 GNVDLAMNG
+622 GNVDLSMNG

-646 NNALDGIKNLTLG
+646 NNALGGIKNLTLG
-659 FTIDYNKSSGASVS
+659 FTIDCDKSNGVSVS
-673 IDNLDKLASQLVNP
+673 IDNLDRLASQLVNP
-687 ITKAVSGELNSIALE
+687 ITKAVSGELNSIASE

-708 EMLSE
+708 AMLSE

-727 IQGLIGGQK
+727 IEGLIGNQK

-755 QIKNAAKGAATEALK
+755 QIKNAAKGAATDALK
-770 NIIPGSESSSG
+770 NIIPGSNSSSG
-781 SGDAKNDAASAL
+781 SGDTKNDAASAL
-793 KNAAGSLFKR
+793 KNAASGLFKK

>member
-15 KSELSKTKV
+15 KTELSKTKV
-24 SQKKE
+24 SQTKQ
-29 VSDTKEPSEK
+29 VSDAKESSEK
-39 TPAKATKKQKKV
+39 TPAKVSKKQKKV
-51 KVVSAKKLP
+51 KLVSAKKLP

-90 KIFAP
+90 KIFVP
-95 AKDKKGRDVI
+95 AKDKKSRDIV
-105 KVDLTKNLPKT
+105 KVDLTKNLPKN

-126 QINAQKSGIKV
+126 QIKSQKGGIKI
-137 VPLVAVV
+137 VPLLAVV
-144 VLIAAI
+144 ILIAAI

-164 GITSAM
+164 GIVSAM
-170 QGIFQ
+170 QGVFQ
-175 AKTDIAKVDF
+175 AKTDIEKVDF
-185 QFFGSSLDIQGL
+185 QFFGSSLDIRGL

-212 DDIMIDFNLTDLC
+212 DDILIDFNLTDLC

-239 ALNTDRT
+239 ALGTDRK
-246 TSGELPAKAK
+246 TSGELPAKVK
-256 KEKQSSE
+256 KEKKTSE
-263 ESAIAKKTE
+263 ESEISKKAE
-272 ELKEAAMNS
+272 ELKNAAMNS

-298 QDQLQSP
+298 QDELKSP
-305 AVATEISTNVQEK
+305 TLAAEISTNVQEK
-318 VTKWQEVPAQLQ
+318 VAKWQEVPSQIQ
-330 TQVTEFSTS
+330 MQVTEFSTS
-339 VNDVIKTDWSKVT
+339 VNDVIKTDWSKVS
-352 DPTRLKNALETLNS
+352 DPTRLKNALESLNS
-366 AYSKGTELKSS
+366 AYKKGTSLKTS
-377 IETTTKEVESD
+377 IEKTTKEIESD
-388 SKEVAGYAK
+388 SKEVAGYAN
-397 QVENAVKSDLNLV
+397 QVESAVKSDLNLV
-410 ESKITDV
+410 ETKIADV
-417 KNLFSPDGLK
+417 KNLFSPEGLK
-427 EIMNEAVQSMLYAV
+427 EIMNEAVQSMLYSV

-449 NTAMEKVTEM
+449 NTAMDKVTEI
-459 KASSAEKNASKTES
+459 KASSAAKSEKS
-473 TDSKKEKKAKKEKKT
+473 EKKVKKNKT
-488 ETKRERLP
+488 ETKRERLS

-524 EAIEENL
+524 ETVEENL

-555 DFKIGTNKN
+555 DFKIGANKN
-564 NAKVVVD
+564 NAKIVVD

-595 AQVFSFESKSDIKA
+595 AQVFSFESSSNIKA

-622 GNVDLAMNG
+622 GNVDLSMNG

-646 NNALDGIKNLTLG
+646 NNALGGIKNLTLG
-659 FTIDYNKSSGASVS
+659 FTIDCDKSNGVSVS
-673 IDNLDKLASQLVNP
+673 IDNLDRLASQLVNP
-687 ITKAVSGELNSIALE
+687 ITKAVSGELNSIASE

-708 EMLSE
+708 AMLSE

-727 IQGLIGGQK
+727 IEGLIGNQK

-755 QIKNAAKGAATEALK
+755 QIKNAAKGAATDALK
-770 NIIPGSESSSG
+770 NIIPGSTSSSG
-781 SGDAKNDAASAL
+781 SGDTKNDAASAL
-793 KNAAGSLFKR
+793 KNAASGLFKK

>member
-15 KSELSKTKV
+15 KTELSKTKV
-24 SQKKE
+24 SQTQQ
-29 VSDTKEPSEK
+29 VSDTKESSEK
-39 TPAKATKKQKKV
+39 TPAKVSKKQKKV
-51 KVVSAKKLP
+51 KLVSAKKLP

-90 KIFAP
+90 KIFVP
-95 AKDKKGRDVI
+95 AKDKKSRDIV
-105 KVDLTKNLPKT
+105 KVDLTKNLPKN

-126 QINAQKSGIKV
+126 QIKSQKGGIKI
-137 VPLVAVV
+137 VPLLAVV
-144 VLIAAI
+144 ILVAAI

-164 GITSAM
+164 GIVSAM

-175 AKTDIAKVDF
+175 AKTDIEKVDF
-185 QFFGSSLDIQGL
+185 QFFGSSLDIRGL

-239 ALNTDRT
+239 ALGTDRK
-246 TSGELPAKAK
+246 TSGELPAKVK
-256 KEKQSSE
+256 KEKKTSE
-263 ESAIAKKTE
+263 ESEISKKAE
-272 ELKEAAMNS
+272 ELKNAAMNS

-298 QDQLQSP
+298 QDELKSP
-305 AVATEISTNVQEK
+305 TLAAEISTNVQEK
-318 VTKWQEVPAQLQ
+318 VAKWQEVPSQIQ

-339 VNDVIKTDWSKVT
+339 VNDVIKTDWSKVS
-352 DPTRLKNALETLNS
+352 DPTRLKNALESLNS
-366 AYSKGTELKSS
+366 AYTKGTSLKTS
-377 IETTTKEVESD
+377 IEKTTKEIESD
-388 SKEVAGYAK
+388 SKEVAGYAN
-397 QVENAVKSDLNLV
+397 QVESAVKSDLNLV
-410 ESKITDV
+410 ETKIADV
-417 KNLFSPDGLK
+417 KNLFSPEGLK
-427 EIMNEAVQSMLYAV
+427 EIMNEAVQSMLYSV

-449 NTAMEKVTEM
+449 NTAMDKVTEI
-459 KASSAEKNASKTES
+459 KASTAAKSEKSEKTEKS
-473 TDSKKEKKAKKEKKT
+473 EKKAKKNKT
-488 ETKRERLP
+488 ETKRERLS

-524 EAIEENL
+524 ETVDENL

-555 DFKIGTNKN
+555 DFKIGANKN
-564 NAKVVVD
+564 NAKIVVD

-595 AQVFSFESKSDIKA
+595 AQVFSFESSSNIKA

-622 GNVDLAMNG
+622 GNVDLSMNG

-646 NNALDGIKNLTLG
+646 NNALGGIKNLTLG
-659 FTIDYNKSSGASVS
+659 FTIDCDKSNGVSVS
-673 IDNLDKLASQLVNP
+673 IDNLDRLASQLVNP
-687 ITKAVSGELNSIALE
+687 ITKAVSGELNSIASE
-702 AQTKVT
+702 TQTKVT
-708 EMLSE
+708 AMLSE

-727 IQGLIGGQK
+727 IEGLIGNQK

-755 QIKNAAKGAATEALK
+755 QIKNAAKGAATDALK
-770 NIIPGSESSSG
+770 NIIPGSDSSFG
-781 SGDAKNDAASAL
+781 SGDTKNDAASAL
-793 KNAAGSLFKR
+793 KNAANGLFKK

>member
-15 KSELSKTKV
+15 KTELSKTKV
-24 SQKKE
+24 SKTKQD
-29 VSDTKEPSEK
+29 SDTKESSEK
-39 TPAKATKKQKKV
+39 TPAKVSKKQKKV
-51 KVVSAKKLP
+51 KLVSAKKLP

-90 KIFAP
+90 KIFVP
-95 AKDKKGRDVI
+95 AKDKKNRDI
-105 KVDLTKNLPKT
+105 LKVDLKSNLPKA

-126 QINAQKSGIKV
+126 QIKSQKGGIKI
-137 VPLVAVV
+137 VPLLAVV
-144 VLIAAI
+144 ILIAAI

-175 AKTDIAKVDF
+175 AKTDIEKVDF
-185 QFFGSSLDIQGL
+185 QFFGSSLDIRGL

-239 ALNTDRT
+239 ALGTDRK
-246 TSGELPAKAK
+246 TSGELPAKVK
-256 KEKQSSE
+256 KEKKTSE
-263 ESAIAKKTE
+263 ESEISKKAE
-272 ELKEAAMNS
+272 ELKNAAMNS

-298 QDQLQSP
+298 QDELKSP
-305 AVATEISTNVQEK
+305 TLAAEISTNVQEK
-318 VTKWQEVPAQLQ
+318 VAKWQEVPSQIQ

-339 VNDVIKTDWSKVT
+339 VNDVIKTDWSKVS
-352 DPTRLKNALETLNS
+352 DPTRLKSALETLNS
-366 AYSKGTELKSS
+366 AYTKGTSLKTS
-377 IETTTKEVESD
+377 IEKTTKEIESD
-388 SKEVAGYAK
+388 SKEVAGYAN
-397 QVENAVKSDLNLV
+397 QVESAVKSDLNLV
-410 ESKITDV
+410 ETKIADV
-417 KNLFSPDGLK
+417 KNLFSPEGLK
-427 EIMNEAVQSMLYAV
+427 EIMNEAVQSMLYSV

-449 NTAMEKVTEM
+449 NTAMDKVTEI
-459 KASSAEKNASKTES
+459 KASSVAKSEKSEKTEKS
-473 TDSKKEKKAKKEKKT
+473 EKKAKKNKT
-488 ETKRERLP
+488 ETKRERLS

-511 INNVVASGYEYGK
+511 INNVVASGYEFGK
-524 EAIEENL
+524 EATEENL

-564 NAKVVVD
+564 NAKIVVD

-595 AQVFSFESKSDIKA
+595 AQVFSFESSSNIKA

-622 GNVDLAMNG
+622 GNVDLSMNG

-646 NNALDGIKNLTLG
+646 NNALGGIKNLTLG
-659 FTIDYNKSSGASVS
+659 FTIDCDKSNGVSVS
-673 IDNLDKLASQLVNP
+673 IDNLDRLASQLVNP
-687 ITKAVSGELNSIALE
+687 ITKAVSGELNSIASE

-708 EMLSE
+708 AMLSE

-727 IQGLIGGQK
+727 IEGLIGNQK

-755 QIKNAAKGAATEALK
+755 QIKNAAKGAATDALK
-770 NIIPGSESSSG
+770 NIIPGSSSSSD
-781 SGDAKNDAASAL
+781 SGDTKNDAASAL
-793 KNAAGSLFKR
+793 KNAASGLFKK

>member
-15 KSELSKTKV
+15 KTELSKTKV
-24 SQKKE
+24 SQTKQ
-29 VSDTKEPSEK
+29 VSDAKESSEK
-39 TPAKATKKQKKV
+39 TPAKVSKKQKKV
-51 KVVSAKKLP
+51 KLVSAKKLP

-90 KIFAP
+90 KIFVP
-95 AKDKKGRDVI
+95 AKDKKSRDIV
-105 KVDLTKNLPKT
+105 KVDLTKNLPKN

-126 QINAQKSGIKV
+126 QIKSQKGGIKI
-137 VPLVAVV
+137 VPLLAVV
-144 VLIAAI
+144 ILIAAI

-164 GITSAM
+164 GIVSAM

-175 AKTDIAKVDF
+175 AKTDIEKVDF
-185 QFFGSSLDIQGL
+185 QFFGSSLDIRGL

-212 DDIMIDFNLTDLC
+212 DDILIDFNLTDLC

-239 ALNTDRT
+239 ALGTDRK
-246 TSGELPAKAK
+246 TSGELPAKVK
-256 KEKQSSE
+256 KEKKTSE
-263 ESAIAKKTE
+263 ESKISKKAE
-272 ELKEAAMNS
+272 DLKNAAMNS

-298 QDQLQSP
+298 QDELKSP
-305 AVATEISTNVQEK
+305 TLAAEISTNVQEK
-318 VTKWQEVPAQLQ
+318 VAKWQEVPSQIQ

-339 VNDVIKTDWSKVT
+339 VNDVIKTDWSKVS
-352 DPTRLKNALETLNS
+352 DPTRLKNALESLNS
-366 AYSKGTELKSS
+366 AYTKGTSLKTS
-377 IETTTKEVESD
+377 IEKTTKEIESD
-388 SKEVAGYAK
+388 SKEVAGYAN
-397 QVENAVKSDLNLV
+397 QVESAVKSDLNLV
-410 ESKITDV
+410 ETKIADV
-417 KNLFSPDGLK
+417 KNLFSPEGLK
-427 EIMNEAVQSMLYAV
+427 EIMNEAVQSMLYSV

-449 NTAMEKVTEM
+449 NTAMDKVTEI
-459 KASSAEKNASKTES
+459 KASTAAKSEKTEKS
-473 TDSKKEKKAKKEKKT
+473 EKKAKKNKT
-488 ETKRERLP
+488 ETKRERLS

-524 EAIEENL
+524 ETVEENL

-555 DFKIGTNKN
+555 DFKIGANKN
-564 NAKVVVD
+564 NAKIVVD

-584 YTGNGYPINAD
+584 YTGNGYPINTD
-595 AQVFSFESKSDIKA
+595 AQVFSFESSSNIKA

-622 GNVDLAMNG
+622 GNVDLSMNG

-646 NNALDGIKNLTLG
+646 NNALGGIKNLTLG
-659 FTIDYNKSSGASVS
+659 FTIDCDKSNGVSVS
-673 IDNLDKLASQLVNP
+673 IDNLDRLASQLVNP
-687 ITKAVSGELNSIALE
+687 ITKAVSGELNSIASE

-708 EMLSE
+708 AMLSE

-727 IQGLIGGQK
+727 IEGLIGNQK

-755 QIKNAAKGAATEALK
+755 QIKNAAKGAATDALK
-770 NIIPGSESSSG
+770 NIIPGSNSSSG
-781 SGDAKNDAASAL
+781 SGDTKNDAASAL
-793 KNAAGSLFKR
+793 KNAASGLFKK

>member
-15 KSELSKTKV
+15 KTELSKTKV
-24 SQKKE
+24 SQTQE
-29 VSDTKEPSEK
+29 VSDTKESSEK
-39 TPAKATKKQKKV
+39 TPAKVSKKQKKV
-51 KVVSAKKLP
+51 KLVSAKKLP

-90 KIFAP
+90 KIFVP
-95 AKDKKGRDVI
+95 AKDKKSRDIV
-105 KVDLTKNLPKT
+105 KVDLTKNLPKN

-126 QINAQKSGIKV
+126 QIKSQKGGIKI
-137 VPLVAVV
+137 VPLLAVV
-144 VLIAAI
+144 ILIAAI

-164 GITSAM
+164 GIVSAM

-175 AKTDIAKVDF
+175 AKTDIEKVDF
-185 QFFGSSLDIQGL
+185 QFFGSSLDIRGL

-239 ALNTDRT
+239 ALGTDRK
-246 TSGELPAKAK
+246 TSGELPAKVK
-256 KEKQSSE
+256 KEKKTSE
-263 ESAIAKKTE
+263 ESEISKKAE
-272 ELKEAAMNS
+272 ELKNAAMNS

-298 QDQLQSP
+298 QDELKSP
-305 AVATEISTNVQEK
+305 TLAAEISTNVQEK
-318 VTKWQEVPAQLQ
+318 VAKWQEVPSQIQ

-339 VNDVIKTDWSKVT
+339 VNDVIKTDWSKVS
-352 DPTRLKNALETLNS
+352 DPTRLKNALESLNS
-366 AYSKGTELKSS
+366 AYTKGTSLKSS
-377 IETTTKEVESD
+377 IEKTTKEIESD
-388 SKEVAGYAK
+388 SKEVAGYAN
-397 QVENAVKSDLNLV
+397 QVESAVKSDLNLV
-410 ESKITDV
+410 ETKIADV
-417 KNLFSPDGLK
+417 KNLFSPEGLK
-427 EIMNEAVQSMLYAV
+427 EIMNEAVQSMLYSV

-449 NTAMEKVTEM
+449 NTAMDKVTEI
-459 KASSAEKNASKTES
+459 KASTAAKSEKTEKS
-473 TDSKKEKKAKKEKKT
+473 EKKAKKNKT
-488 ETKRERLP
+488 ETKRERLS

-524 EAIEENL
+524 ETVDENL

-555 DFKIGTNKN
+555 DFKIGANKN
-564 NAKVVVD
+564 NAKIVVD

-595 AQVFSFESKSDIKA
+595 AQVFSFESSSNIKA

-622 GNVDLAMNG
+622 GNVDLSMNG

-646 NNALDGIKNLTLG
+646 NNALGGIKNLTLG
-659 FTIDYNKSSGASVS
+659 FTIDCDKSNGVAVS
-673 IDNLDKLASQLVNP
+673 IDNLDRLASQLVNP
-687 ITKAVSGELNSIALE
+687 ITKAVSGELNSIASE

-708 EMLSE
+708 AMLSE
-713 KTGIATDKIAQFTN
+713 KTGVATDKIAQFTN
-727 IQGLIGGQK
+727 IEGLIGNQK

-755 QIKNAAKGAATEALK
+755 QIKNAAKGAATDALK
-770 NIIPGSESSSG
+770 NIIPGSDSSFG
-781 SGDAKNDAASAL
+781 SGDTKNDAASAL
-793 KNAAGSLFKR
+793 KNAASGLFKK

>member
-15 KSELSKTKV
+15 KTELSKTKV
-24 SQKKE
+24 SQTQQ
-29 VSDTKEPSEK
+29 VSDTKESSEK
-39 TPAKATKKQKKV
+39 TPAKVSKKQKKV
-51 KVVSAKKLP
+51 KLVSAKKLP
-60 PLFKKSYTT
+60 PLFKKSYTS

-90 KIFAP
+90 KIFVP
-95 AKDKKGRDVI
+95 AKDKKSRDIV
-105 KVDLTKNLPKT
+105 KVDLTKNLPKN

-126 QINAQKSGIKV
+126 QIKSQKGGIKI
-137 VPLVAVV
+137 VPLLAVV
-144 VLIAAI
+144 ILVAAI

-164 GITSAM
+164 GIVSAM

-175 AKTDIAKVDF
+175 AKTDIEKVDF
-185 QFFGSSLDIQGL
+185 QFFGSSLDIRGL

-239 ALNTDRT
+239 ALGTDRK
-246 TSGELPAKAK
+246 TSGELPAKVK
-256 KEKQSSE
+256 KEKKTSE
-263 ESAIAKKTE
+263 ESEISKKAE
-272 ELKEAAMNS
+272 ELKNAAMNS

-298 QDQLQSP
+298 QDELKSP
-305 AVATEISTNVQEK
+305 TLAAEISTNVQEK
-318 VTKWQEVPAQLQ
+318 VAKWQEVPSQIQ

-339 VNDVIKTDWSKVT
+339 VNDVIKTDWSKVS
-352 DPTRLKNALETLNS
+352 DPTRLKNALESLNS
-366 AYSKGTELKSS
+366 AYTKGTSLKTS
-377 IETTTKEVESD
+377 IEKTTKEIESD
-388 SKEVAGYAK
+388 SKEVAGYAN
-397 QVENAVKSDLNLV
+397 QVESAVKSDLNLV
-410 ESKITDV
+410 ETKIADV
-417 KNLFSPDGLK
+417 KNLFSPEGLK
-427 EIMNEAVQSMLYAV
+427 EIMNEAVQSMLYSV

-449 NTAMEKVTEM
+449 NTAMDKVTEI
-459 KASSAEKNASKTES
+459 KASTAAKSEKSEKTEKS
-473 TDSKKEKKAKKEKKT
+473 EKKAKKNKT
-488 ETKRERLP
+488 ETKRERLS

-524 EAIEENL
+524 ETVDENL

-555 DFKIGTNKN
+555 DFKIGANKN
-564 NAKVVVD
+564 NAKIVVD

-595 AQVFSFESKSDIKA
+595 AQVFSFESSSNIKA

-622 GNVDLAMNG
+622 GNVDLSMNG

-646 NNALDGIKNLTLG
+646 NNALGGIKNLTLG
-659 FTIDYNKSSGASVS
+659 FTIDCDKSNGVSVS
-673 IDNLDKLASQLVNP
+673 IDNLDRLASQLVNP
-687 ITKAVSGELNSIALE
+687 ITKAVSGELNSIASE
-702 AQTKVT
+702 TQTKVT
-708 EMLSE
+708 AMLSE

-727 IQGLIGGQK
+727 IEGLIGNQK

-755 QIKNAAKGAATEALK
+755 QIKNAAKGAATDALK
-770 NIIPGSESSSG
+770 NIIPGSDSSFG
-781 SGDAKNDAASAL
+781 SGDTKNDAASAL
-793 KNAAGSLFKR
+793 KNAANGLFKK

>member
-15 KSELSKTKV
+15 KTELSKTKV
-24 SQKKE
+24 SQTQQ
-29 VSDTKEPSEK
+29 VSDTKESSEK
-39 TPAKATKKQKKV
+39 TPAKVSKKQKKV
-51 KVVSAKKLP
+51 KLVSAKKLP

-90 KIFAP
+90 KIFVP
-95 AKDKKGRDVI
+95 AKDKKSRDIV
-105 KVDLTKNLPKT
+105 KVDLTKNLPKN

-126 QINAQKSGIKV
+126 QIKSQKGGIKI
-137 VPLVAVV
+137 VPLLAVV
-144 VLIAAI
+144 ILIAAI

-175 AKTDIAKVDF
+175 AKTDIEKVDF
-185 QFFGSSLDIQGL
+185 QFFGSSLDIRGL

-239 ALNTDRT
+239 ALGTDRK
-246 TSGELPAKAK
+246 TSGELPAKVK
-256 KEKQSSE
+256 KEKKTSE
-263 ESAIAKKTE
+263 ESEISKKAE
-272 ELKEAAMNS
+272 ELKTAAMNS

-298 QDQLQSP
+298 QDELKSP
-305 AVATEISTNVQEK
+305 TLAAEISTNVQEK
-318 VTKWQEVPAQLQ
+318 VAKWQEVPSQIQ

-339 VNDVIKTDWSKVT
+339 VNDVIKTDWSKVS
-352 DPTRLKNALETLNS
+352 DPTRLKNALESLNS
-366 AYSKGTELKSS
+366 AYTKGTSLKSS
-377 IETTTKEVESD
+377 IEKTTKEIESD
-388 SKEVAGYAK
+388 SKEVAGYAN
-397 QVENAVKSDLNLV
+397 QVESAIKSDLNLV
-410 ESKITDV
+410 ETKIADV
-417 KNLFSPDGLK
+417 KNLFSPEGLK
-427 EIMNEAVQSMLYAV
+427 EIMNEAVQSMLYSV

-449 NTAMEKVTEM
+449 NTAMDKVTEI
-459 KASSAEKNASKTES
+459 KSSTVAKSEKSEKTEKS
-473 TDSKKEKKAKKEKKT
+473 EKKAKKNKT
-488 ETKRERLP
+488 ETKRERLS

-524 EAIEENL
+524 ETVDENL
-531 LFKGVA
+531 LFKGTA

-564 NAKVVVD
+564 NAKIVVD

-595 AQVFSFESKSDIKA
+595 VQVFSFESSSNIKA

-622 GNVDLAMNG
+622 GNVDLSMNG
-631 IKGFEFEPVRLSNLY
+631 IKGFEFEPIRLSNLY
-646 NNALDGIKNLTLG
+646 NNALGGIKNLTLG
-659 FTIDYNKSSGASVS
+659 FTIDCDKSNGVSVS
-673 IDNLDKLASQLVNP
+673 IDNLDRLASQLVNP
-687 ITKAVSGELNSIALE
+687 ITKAVSGELNSIASE

-708 EMLSE
+708 AMLSE

-727 IQGLIGGQK
+727 IEGLIGNQK

-755 QIKNAAKGAATEALK
+755 QIKNAAKGAATDALK
-770 NIIPGSESSSG
+770 NIIPGSNSSSG
-781 SGDAKNDAASAL
+781 SGDTKNDAASAL
-793 KNAAGSLFKR
+793 KNAASGLFKK

>member
-15 KSELSKTKV
+15 KTELSKTKV
-24 SQKKE
+24 SQTKQ
-29 VSDTKEPSEK
+29 VSDAKESSEK
-39 TPAKATKKQKKV
+39 TPAKVSKKQKKV
-51 KVVSAKKLP
+51 KLVSAKKLP

-90 KIFAP
+90 KIFVP
-95 AKDKKGRDVI
+95 AKDKKSRDIV
-105 KVDLTKNLPKT
+105 KVDLTKNLPKN

-126 QINAQKSGIKV
+126 QIKSQKGGIKI
-137 VPLVAVV
+137 VPLLAVV
-144 VLIAAI
+144 ILIAAI

-164 GITSAM
+164 GIVSAM

-175 AKTDIAKVDF
+175 AKTDIEKVDF
-185 QFFGSSLDIQGL
+185 QFFGSSLDIRGL

-212 DDIMIDFNLTDLC
+212 DDILIDFNLTDLC

-239 ALNTDRT
+239 ALGTDRK
-246 TSGELPAKAK
+246 TSGELPAKVK
-256 KEKQSSE
+256 KEKKTSE
-263 ESAIAKKTE
+263 ESKISKKAE
-272 ELKEAAMNS
+272 DLKNAAMNS

-298 QDQLQSP
+298 QDELKSP
-305 AVATEISTNVQEK
+305 TLAAEISTNVQEK
-318 VTKWQEVPAQLQ
+318 VAKWQEVPSQIQ

-339 VNDVIKTDWSKVT
+339 VNDVIKTDWSKVS
-352 DPTRLKNALETLNS
+352 DPTRLKNALESLNS
-366 AYSKGTELKSS
+366 AYTKGTSLKTS
-377 IETTTKEVESD
+377 IEKTTKEIESD
-388 SKEVAGYAK
+388 SKEVAGYAN
-397 QVENAVKSDLNLV
+397 QVESAVKSDLNLV
-410 ESKITDV
+410 ETKIADV
-417 KNLFSPDGLK
+417 KNLFSPEGLK
-427 EIMNEAVQSMLYAV
+427 EIMNEAVQSMLYSV

-449 NTAMEKVTEM
+449 NTAMDKVTEI
-459 KASSAEKNASKTES
+459 KASTAAKSEKTEKS
-473 TDSKKEKKAKKEKKT
+473 EKKAKKNKT
-488 ETKRERLP
+488 ETKRERLS

-524 EAIEENL
+524 ETVEENL

-555 DFKIGTNKN
+555 DFKIGANKN
-564 NAKVVVD
+564 NAKIVVD

-584 YTGNGYPINAD
+584 YTGNGYPINTD
-595 AQVFSFESKSDIKA
+595 AQVFSFESSSNIKA

-622 GNVDLAMNG
+622 GNVDLSMNG

-646 NNALDGIKNLTLG
+646 NNALGGIKNLTLG
-659 FTIDYNKSSGASVS
+659 FTIDCDKSNGVSVS
-673 IDNLDKLASQLVNP
+673 IDNLDRLASQLVNP
-687 ITKAVSGELNSIALE
+687 ITKAVSGELNSIASE

-708 EMLSE
+708 AMLSE

-727 IQGLIGGQK
+727 IEGLIGNQK

-755 QIKNAAKGAATEALK
+755 QIKNAAKGAATDALK
-770 NIIPGSESSSG
+770 NIIPGSTSSSG
-781 SGDAKNDAASAL
+781 SGDTKNDAASAL
-793 KNAAGSLFKR
+793 KNAASGLFKK

>member
-15 KSELSKTKV
+15 KTELSKTKV
-24 SQKKE
+24 SQTKQD
-29 VSDTKEPSEK
+29 SDTKESSEK
-39 TPAKATKKQKKV
+39 TPAKVSKKQKKV
-51 KVVSAKKLP
+51 KLVSAKKLP

-90 KIFAP
+90 KIFVP
-95 AKDKKGRDVI
+95 AKDKKSRDI
-105 KVDLTKNLPKT
+105 LKVDLKSNLPKA

-126 QINAQKSGIKV
+126 QIKSQKGGIKI
-137 VPLVAVV
+137 VPLLAVV
-144 VLIAAI
+144 ILIAAI

-164 GITSAM
+164 GIVSAM

-175 AKTDIAKVDF
+175 AKTDIEKVDF
-185 QFFGSSLDIQGL
+185 QFFGSSLDIRGL

-239 ALNTDRT
+239 ALGTDRK
-246 TSGELPAKAK
+246 TSGELPAKVK
-256 KEKQSSE
+256 KEKKTSE
-263 ESAIAKKTE
+263 ESEISKKAE
-272 ELKEAAMNS
+272 ELKNAAMNS

-298 QDQLQSP
+298 QDELKSP
-305 AVATEISTNVQEK
+305 TLAAEISTDVQEK
-318 VTKWQEVPAQLQ
+318 VAKWQEVPSQIQ

-339 VNDVIKTDWSKVT
+339 VNDVIKTDWSKVS
-352 DPTRLKNALETLNS
+352 DPTRLKNALESLNS
-366 AYSKGTELKSS
+366 AYTKGTSLKTS
-377 IETTTKEVESD
+377 IEKTTKEIESD
-388 SKEVAGYAK
+388 SKEVAGYAN
-397 QVENAVKSDLNLV
+397 QVESAIKSDLNLV
-410 ESKITDV
+410 ETKIADV
-417 KNLFSPDGLK
+417 KNLFSPEGLK
-427 EIMNEAVQSMLYAV
+427 EIMNEAVQSMLYSV

-449 NTAMEKVTEM
+449 NTAMDKVTEI
-459 KASSAEKNASKTES
+459 KASSVAKSEKSEKTEKS
-473 TDSKKEKKAKKEKKT
+473 EKKAKKNKT
-488 ETKRERLP
+488 ETKRERLS

-511 INNVVASGYEYGK
+511 INNVVASGYEFGK
-524 EAIEENL
+524 EATEENL

-564 NAKVVVD
+564 NAKIVVD

-595 AQVFSFESKSDIKA
+595 AQVFSFESSSNIKA

-622 GNVDLAMNG
+622 GNVDLSMNG

-646 NNALDGIKNLTLG
+646 NNALGGIKNLTLG
-659 FTIDYNKSSGASVS
+659 FTIDCDKSNGVSVS
-673 IDNLDKLASQLVNP
+673 IDNLDRLASQLVNP
-687 ITKAVSGELNSIALE
+687 ITKAVSGELNSIASE

-708 EMLSE
+708 AMLSE

-727 IQGLIGGQK
+727 IEGLIGNQK

-755 QIKNAAKGAATEALK
+755 QIKNAAKGAATDALK
-770 NIIPGSESSSG
+770 NIIPGSSSSSD
-781 SGDAKNDAASAL
+781 SGDTKNDAASAL
-793 KNAAGSLFKR
+793 KNAASGLFKK

>member
-15 KSELSKTKV
+15 KTELSKTKV
-24 SQKKE
+24 SQTQQ
-29 VSDTKEPSEK
+29 VSDTKESSEK
-39 TPAKATKKQKKV
+39 TPAKVSKKQKKV
-51 KVVSAKKLP
+51 KLVSAKKLP

-90 KIFAP
+90 KIFVP
-95 AKDKKGRDVI
+95 AKDKKSRDIV
-105 KVDLTKNLPKT
+105 KVDLTKNLPKN

-126 QINAQKSGIKV
+126 QIKSQKGGIKI
-137 VPLVAVV
+137 VPLLAVV
-144 VLIAAI
+144 ILIAAI

-175 AKTDIAKVDF
+175 AKTDIEKVDF
-185 QFFGSSLDIQGL
+185 QFFGSSLDIRGL

-239 ALNTDRT
+239 ALGTDRK
-246 TSGELPAKAK
+246 TSGELPAKVK
-256 KEKQSSE
+256 KEKKTSE
-263 ESAIAKKTE
+263 ESEISKKAE
-272 ELKEAAMNS
+272 ELKTAAMNS

-298 QDQLQSP
+298 QDELKSP
-305 AVATEISTNVQEK
+305 TLAAEISTNVQEK
-318 VTKWQEVPAQLQ
+318 VAKWQEVPSQIQ
-330 TQVTEFSTS
+330 TQVTEFSIS
-339 VNDVIKTDWSKVT
+339 VNDVIKTDWSKVS
-352 DPTRLKNALETLNS
+352 DPTRLKNALESLNS
-366 AYSKGTELKSS
+366 AYTKGISLKTS
-377 IETTTKEVESD
+377 IEKTTKEIESD
-388 SKEVAGYAK
+388 SKEVAGYAN
-397 QVENAVKSDLNLV
+397 QVESAIKSDLNLV
-410 ESKITDV
+410 ETKITDV
-417 KNLFSPDGLK
+417 KNLFSSEGLK
-427 EIMNEAVQSMLYAV
+427 EIMNEAVQSMLYSV

-449 NTAMEKVTEM
+449 NTAMNKVTEI
-459 KASSAEKNASKTES
+459 KASTVAKSEKSEKTEKS
-473 TDSKKEKKAKKEKKT
+473 EKKAKKNKT

-524 EAIEENL
+524 ETVDENL
-531 LFKGVA
+531 LFKGTA

-564 NAKVVVD
+564 NAKIVVD

-595 AQVFSFESKSDIKA
+595 AQVFSFESSSNIKA

-622 GNVDLAMNG
+622 GNVDLSMNG

-646 NNALDGIKNLTLG
+646 NNALGGIKNLTLG
-659 FTIDYNKSSGASVS
+659 FTIDCDKSNGVSVS
-673 IDNLDKLASQLVNP
+673 IDNLDRLASQLVNP
-687 ITKAVSGELNSIALE
+687 ITKAVSGELNSIASE

-708 EMLSE
+708 AMLSE

-727 IQGLIGGQK
+727 IEGLIGNQK

-755 QIKNAAKGAATEALK
+755 QIKNAAKGAATDALK
-770 NIIPGSESSSG
+770 NIIPGSNSSSG
-781 SGDAKNDAASAL
+781 SGDTKNDAASAL
-793 KNAAGSLFKR
+793 KNAASGLFKK

>member
-15 KSELSKTKV
+15 KTELSKTKI
-24 SQKKE
+24 SQTKQ
-29 VSDTKEPSEK
+29 VSDAKESSEK
-39 TPAKATKKQKKV
+39 TPAKVSKKQKKV
-51 KVVSAKKLP
+51 KLVSAKKLP

-90 KIFAP
+90 KIFVP
-95 AKDKKGRDVI
+95 AKDKKSRDIV
-105 KVDLTKNLPKT
+105 KVDLTKNLPKN

-126 QINAQKSGIKV
+126 QIKSQKGGIKI
-137 VPLVAVV
+137 VPLLAVV
-144 VLIAAI
+144 ILIAAI

-164 GITSAM
+164 GIVSAM

-175 AKTDIAKVDF
+175 AKTDIEKVDF
-185 QFFGSSLDIQGL
+185 QFFGSSLDIRGL

-239 ALNTDRT
+239 ALGTDRK
-246 TSGELPAKAK
+246 TSGELPAKVK
-256 KEKQSSE
+256 KEKKTSE
-263 ESAIAKKTE
+263 ESEISKKAE
-272 ELKEAAMNS
+272 ELKNAAMNS

-298 QDQLQSP
+298 QDELKSP
-305 AVATEISTNVQEK
+305 TLAAEISTNVQEK
-318 VTKWQEVPAQLQ
+318 VAKWQEVPSQIQ

-339 VNDVIKTDWSKVT
+339 VNDVIKTDWSKVS
-352 DPTRLKNALETLNS
+352 DPTRLKNALESLNS
-366 AYSKGTELKSS
+366 AYTKGTSLKTS
-377 IETTTKEVESD
+377 IEKTTKEIESD
-388 SKEVAGYAK
+388 SKEVAGYAN
-397 QVENAVKSDLNLV
+397 QVESAVKSDLNLV
-410 ESKITDV
+410 ETKIADV
-417 KNLFSPDGLK
+417 KNLFSPEGLK
-427 EIMNEAVQSMLYAV
+427 EIMNEAVQSMLYSV

-449 NTAMEKVTEM
+449 NTAMDKVTEI
-459 KASSAEKNASKTES
+459 KASTAAKSEKTEKS
-473 TDSKKEKKAKKEKKT
+473 EKKVKKNKT
-488 ETKRERLP
+488 ETKRERLS

-524 EAIEENL
+524 ETVDENL

-555 DFKIGTNKN
+555 DFKIGANKN
-564 NAKVVVD
+564 NAKIVVD

-595 AQVFSFESKSDIKA
+595 AQVFSFESSSNIKA

-622 GNVDLAMNG
+622 GNVDLSMNG

-646 NNALDGIKNLTLG
+646 NNALGGIKNLTLG
-659 FTIDYNKSSGASVS
+659 FTIDCDKSNGVSVS
-673 IDNLDKLASQLVNP
+673 IDNLDRLASQLVNP
-687 ITKAVSGELNSIALE
+687 ITKAVSGELNSIASE

-708 EMLSE
+708 AMLSE

-727 IQGLIGGQK
+727 IEGLIGNQK

-755 QIKNAAKGAATEALK
+755 QIKNAAKGAATDALK
-770 NIIPGSESSSG
+770 NIIPGSNSSSG
-781 SGDAKNDAASAL
+781 SGDTKNDAASAL
-793 KNAAGSLFKR
+793 KNAASGLFKK

>member
-15 KSELSKTKV
+15 KTELSKTKV
-24 SQKKE
+24 SKTKQD
-29 VSDTKEPSEK
+29 SDTKESSEK
-39 TPAKATKKQKKV
+39 TPAKVSKKQKKV
-51 KVVSAKKLP
+51 KLVSAKKLP

-90 KIFAP
+90 KIFVP
-95 AKDKKGRDVI
+95 AKDKKNRDI
-105 KVDLTKNLPKT
+105 LKVDLKSNLPKA

-126 QINAQKSGIKV
+126 QIKSQKGGIKI
-137 VPLVAVV
+137 VPLLAVV
-144 VLIAAI
+144 ILIAAI

-175 AKTDIAKVDF
+175 AKTDIEKVDF
-185 QFFGSSLDIQGL
+185 QFFGSSLDIRGL

-239 ALNTDRT
+239 ALGTDRK
-246 TSGELPAKAK
+246 TSGELPAKVK
-256 KEKQSSE
+256 KEKKTSE
-263 ESAIAKKTE
+263 ESEISKKAE
-272 ELKEAAMNS
+272 ELKNAAMNS

-298 QDQLQSP
+298 QDELKSP
-305 AVATEISTNVQEK
+305 TLAAEISTNVQEK
-318 VTKWQEVPAQLQ
+318 VAKWQEVPSQIQ

-339 VNDVIKTDWSKVT
+339 VNDVIKTDWSKVS
-352 DPTRLKNALETLNS
+352 DPTRLKSALETLNS
-366 AYSKGTELKSS
+366 AYTKGTSLKTS
-377 IETTTKEVESD
+377 IEKTTKEIESD
-388 SKEVAGYAK
+388 SKEVAGYAN
-397 QVENAVKSDLNLV
+397 QVESAVKSDLNLV
-410 ESKITDV
+410 ETKIADV
-417 KNLFSPDGLK
+417 KNLFSPEGLK
-427 EIMNEAVQSMLYAV
+427 EIMNEAVQSMLYSV

-449 NTAMEKVTEM
+449 NTAMDKVTEI
-459 KASSAEKNASKTES
+459 KASSVAKSEKSEKTEKS
-473 TDSKKEKKAKKEKKT
+473 EKKAKKNKT
-488 ETKRERLP
+488 ETKRERLS

-524 EAIEENL
+524 ETVDENL
-531 LFKGVA
+531 LFKGTA

-555 DFKIGTNKN
+555 DFKISANKN
-564 NAKVVVD
+564 NAKIVVD

-595 AQVFSFESKSDIKA
+595 AQVFSFESSSNIKA

-622 GNVDLAMNG
+622 GNVDLSMNG
-631 IKGFEFEPVRLSNLY
+631 IKGFEFEPIRLSNLY
-646 NNALDGIKNLTLG
+646 NNALGGIKNLTLG
-659 FTIDYNKSSGASVS
+659 FTIDCDKSNGVSVS
-673 IDNLDKLASQLVNP
+673 IDNLDRLASQLVNP
-687 ITKAVSGELNSIALE
+687 ITKAVSGELNSIASE

-708 EMLSE
+708 AMLSE
-713 KTGIATDKIAQFTN
+713 KTGIATDKITQFTN
-727 IQGLIGGQK
+727 IEGLIGNQK

-755 QIKNAAKGAATEALK
+755 QIKNAAKGAATDALK
-770 NIIPGSESSSG
+770 NIIPGSSSSSG
-781 SGDAKNDAASAL
+781 SSDTKNDAASAL
-793 KNAAGSLFKR
+793 KNAASGLFKK

>member
-15 KSELSKTKV
+15 KTELSKTKV
-24 SQKKE
+24 SQTQQ
-29 VSDTKEPSEK
+29 VSDTKESSEK
-39 TPAKATKKQKKV
+39 TPTKVSKKQKKV
-51 KVVSAKKLP
+51 KLVSAKKLP

-90 KIFAP
+90 KIFVP
-95 AKDKKGRDVI
+95 AKDKKSRDIV
-105 KVDLTKNLPKT
+105 KVDLTKNLPKN

-126 QINAQKSGIKV
+126 QIKSQKGGIKI
-137 VPLVAVV
+137 VPLLAVV
-144 VLIAAI
+144 ILVAAI

-164 GITSAM
+164 GIVSAM

-175 AKTDIAKVDF
+175 AKTDIEKVDF
-185 QFFGSSLDIQGL
+185 QFFGSSLDIRGL

-225 RGKFHAENLIVAGV
+225 REKFHAENLIVAGV
-239 ALNTDRT
+239 ALGTDRK
-246 TSGELPAKAK
+246 TSGELPAKVK
-256 KEKQSSE
+256 KEKKTSE
-263 ESAIAKKTE
+263 ESEISKKAE
-272 ELKEAAMNS
+272 ELKNAAMNS

-298 QDQLQSP
+298 QDELKSP
-305 AVATEISTNVQEK
+305 TLAAEISTNVQEK
-318 VTKWQEVPAQLQ
+318 VAKWQEIPSQIQ

-339 VNDVIKTDWSKVT
+339 VNDVIKTDWSKVS
-352 DPTRLKNALETLNS
+352 DPTRLKNALESLNS
-366 AYSKGTELKSS
+366 AYTKGTSLKTS
-377 IETTTKEVESD
+377 IEKTTKEIESD
-388 SKEVAGYAK
+388 SKEVAGYAN
-397 QVENAVKSDLNLV
+397 QVESAVKSDLNLV
-410 ESKITDV
+410 ETKIADV
-417 KNLFSPDGLK
+417 KNLFSPEGLK
-427 EIMNEAVQSMLYAV
+427 EIMNEAVQSMLYSV

-449 NTAMEKVTEM
+449 NTAMDKVTEI
-459 KASSAEKNASKTES
+459 KASTAAKSEKSEKTEKS
-473 TDSKKEKKAKKEKKT
+473 EKKAKKNKT
-488 ETKRERLP
+488 ETKRERLS

-524 EAIEENL
+524 ETVEENL

-555 DFKIGTNKN
+555 DFKIGANKN
-564 NAKVVVD
+564 NAKIVVD

-584 YTGNGYPINAD
+584 YTGNGYSINAD
-595 AQVFSFESKSDIKA
+595 AQVFSFESSSNIKA

-622 GNVDLAMNG
+622 GNVDLSMNG

-646 NNALDGIKNLTLG
+646 NNALGGIKNLTLG
-659 FTIDYNKSSGASVS
+659 FTIDCDKSNGVAVS
-673 IDNLDKLASQLVNP
+673 IDNLDRLASQLVNP
-687 ITKAVSGELNSIALE
+687 ITKAVSGELNSIASE

-708 EMLSE
+708 AMLSE
-713 KTGIATDKIAQFTN
+713 KTGVATDKIAQFTN
-727 IQGLIGGQK
+727 IEGLIGNQK

-755 QIKNAAKGAATEALK
+755 QIKNAAKGAATDALK
-770 NIIPGSESSSG
+770 NIIPGSDSSFG
-781 SGDAKNDAASAL
+781 SGDTKNDAASAL
-793 KNAAGSLFKR
+793 KNAASGLFKK

>member
-15 KSELSKTKV
+15 KTELSKTKV
-24 SQKKE
+24 SQTQQ
-29 VSDTKEPSEK
+29 VSDTKESSEK
-39 TPAKATKKQKKV
+39 TPAKVSKKQKKV
-51 KVVSAKKLP
+51 KLVSAKKLP

-90 KIFAP
+90 KIFVP
-95 AKDKKGRDVI
+95 AKDKKSRDIV
-105 KVDLTKNLPKT
+105 KVDLTKNLPKA

-126 QINAQKSGIKV
+126 QIKSQKGGIKI
-137 VPLVAVV
+137 VPLLAVV
-144 VLIAAI
+144 ILIAAI

-164 GITSAM
+164 GIVSAM

-175 AKTDIAKVDF
+175 AKTDIEKVDF
-185 QFFGSSLDIQGL
+185 QFFGSSLDIRGL

-239 ALNTDRT
+239 ALGTDRK
-246 TSGELPAKAK
+246 TSGELPAKVK
-256 KEKQSSE
+256 KEKKTSE
-263 ESAIAKKTE
+263 ESEISKKAE
-272 ELKEAAMNS
+272 ELKTAAMNS

-293 MLSDL
+293 MLSNL
-298 QDQLQSP
+298 QDELKSP
-305 AVATEISTNVQEK
+305 TLAAEISTNVQKK
-318 VTKWQEVPAQLQ
+318 VAKWQEVPSQIQ

-339 VNDVIKTDWSKVT
+339 VNDVIKTDWSKVS
-352 DPTRLKNALETLNS
+352 DPTRLKNALESLNS
-366 AYSKGTELKSS
+366 AYTKGTSLKTS
-377 IETTTKEVESD
+377 IEKTTKEIESD
-388 SKEVAGYAK
+388 SKEVAGYAN
-397 QVENAVKSDLNLV
+397 QVESVVKSDLNLV
-410 ESKITDV
+410 ETKITDV
-417 KNLFSPDGLK
+417 KNLFSPEGLK
-427 EIMNEAVQSMLYAV
+427 EIMNEAVQSMLYSV

-449 NTAMEKVTEM
+449 NTAMDKVTEI
-459 KASSAEKNASKTES
+459 KASTVAKSEKSEKTEKS
-473 TDSKKEKKAKKEKKT
+473 EKKAKKNKT
-488 ETKRERLP
+488 ETKRERLS

-524 EAIEENL
+524 ETVDENL
-531 LFKGVA
+531 LFKGTA

-564 NAKVVVD
+564 NAKIVVD

-595 AQVFSFESKSDIKA
+595 AQVFSFESSSNIKA

-622 GNVDLAMNG
+622 GNVDLSMNG

-646 NNALDGIKNLTLG
+646 NNALGGIKNLTLG
-659 FTIDYNKSSGASVS
+659 FTIDCDKSNGVSVS
-673 IDNLDKLASQLVNP
+673 IDNLDRLASQLVNP
-687 ITKAVSGELNSIALE
+687 ITKAVSGELNSIASE

-708 EMLSE
+708 AMLSE

-727 IQGLIGGQK
+727 IEGLIGNQK

-755 QIKNAAKGAATEALK
+755 QIKNAAKGAATDALK
-770 NIIPGSESSSG
+770 NIIPGSNSSSG
-781 SGDAKNDAASAL
+781 SGDTKNDAASAL
-793 KNAAGSLFKR
+793 KNAASGLFKK

>member
-15 KSELSKTKV
+15 KTELSKTKV
-24 SQKKE
+24 SQTKQ
-29 VSDTKEPSEK
+29 VSDAKESSEK
-39 TPAKATKKQKKV
+39 TPAKVSKKQKKV
-51 KVVSAKKLP
+51 KLVSAKKLP

-90 KIFAP
+90 KIFVP
-95 AKDKKGRDVI
+95 AKDKKSRDIV
-105 KVDLTKNLPKT
+105 KVDLTKNLPKN

-126 QINAQKSGIKV
+126 QIKSQKGGIKI
-137 VPLVAVV
+137 VPLLAVV
-144 VLIAAI
+144 ILIAAI

-164 GITSAM
+164 GIVSAM

-175 AKTDIAKVDF
+175 AKTDIEKVDF
-185 QFFGSSLDIQGL
+185 QFFGSSLDIRGL

-212 DDIMIDFNLTDLC
+212 DDILIDFNLTDLC

-239 ALNTDRT
+239 ALGTDRK
-246 TSGELPAKAK
+246 TSGELPAKVK
-256 KEKQSSE
+256 KEKKTSE
-263 ESAIAKKTE
+263 ESKISKKAE
-272 ELKEAAMNS
+272 DLKNAAMNS

-298 QDQLQSP
+298 QDELKSP
-305 AVATEISTNVQEK
+305 TLAAEISTNVQEK
-318 VTKWQEVPAQLQ
+318 VAKWQEVPSQIQ

-339 VNDVIKTDWSKVT
+339 VNDVIKTDWSKVS
-352 DPTRLKNALETLNS
+352 DPTRLKNALESLNS
-366 AYSKGTELKSS
+366 AYTKGTSLKTS
-377 IETTTKEVESD
+377 IEKTTKEIESD
-388 SKEVAGYAK
+388 SKEVAGYAN
-397 QVENAVKSDLNLV
+397 QVESAVKSDLNLV
-410 ESKITDV
+410 ETKIADV
-417 KNLFSPDGLK
+417 KNLFSPEGLK
-427 EIMNEAVQSMLYAV
+427 EIMNEAVQSMLYSV

-449 NTAMEKVTEM
+449 NTAMDKVTEI
-459 KASSAEKNASKTES
+459 KASTAAKSEKSEKS
-473 TDSKKEKKAKKEKKT
+473 EKKAKKNKT
-488 ETKRERLP
+488 ETKRERLS

-524 EAIEENL
+524 ETVEENL

-555 DFKIGTNKN
+555 DFKIGANKN
-564 NAKVVVD
+564 NAKIVVD

-595 AQVFSFESKSDIKA
+595 AQVFSFESSSNIKA

-622 GNVDLAMNG
+622 GNVDLSMNG

-646 NNALDGIKNLTLG
+646 NNALGGIKNLTLG
-659 FTIDYNKSSGASVS
+659 FTIDCDKSNGVSVS
-673 IDNLDKLASQLVNP
+673 IDNLDRLASQLVNP
-687 ITKAVSGELNSIALE
+687 ITKAVSGELNSIASE

-708 EMLSE
+708 AMLSE

-727 IQGLIGGQK
+727 IEGLIGNQK

-755 QIKNAAKGAATEALK
+755 QIKNATKGAATDALK
-770 NIIPGSESSSG
+770 NIIPGSNSSSG
-781 SGDAKNDAASAL
+781 SGDTKNDAASAL
-793 KNAAGSLFKR
+793 KNAASGLFKK

>member
-15 KSELSKTKV
+15 KTELSKTKV
-24 SQKKE
+24 SQTKQ
-29 VSDTKEPSEK
+29 VSDAKESSEK
-39 TPAKATKKQKKV
+39 TPAKVSKKQKKV
-51 KVVSAKKLP
+51 KLVSAKKLP
-60 PLFKKSYTT
+60 PLFKKSYTI

-90 KIFAP
+90 KIFVP
-95 AKDKKGRDVI
+95 AKDKKSRDIV
-105 KVDLTKNLPKT
+105 KVDLTKNLPKN

-126 QINAQKSGIKV
+126 QIKSQKGGIKI
-137 VPLVAVV
+137 VPLLAVV
-144 VLIAAI
+144 ILIAAI

-164 GITSAM
+164 GIVSAM

-175 AKTDIAKVDF
+175 AKTDIEKVDF
-185 QFFGSSLDIQGL
+185 QFFGSSLDIRGL

-239 ALNTDRT
+239 ALGTDRK
-246 TSGELPAKAK
+246 TSGELPAKVK
-256 KEKQSSE
+256 KEKKTSE
-263 ESAIAKKTE
+263 ESEISKKAE
-272 ELKEAAMNS
+272 ELKNAAMNS

-298 QDQLQSP
+298 QDELKSP
-305 AVATEISTNVQEK
+305 TLAAEISTNVQEK
-318 VTKWQEVPAQLQ
+318 VAKWQEVPSQIQ

-339 VNDVIKTDWSKVT
+339 VNDVIKTDWSKVS
-352 DPTRLKNALETLNS
+352 DPTRLKNALESLNS
-366 AYSKGTELKSS
+366 AYTKGTSLKTS
-377 IETTTKEVESD
+377 IEKTTKEIESD
-388 SKEVAGYAK
+388 SKEVAGYAN
-397 QVENAVKSDLNLV
+397 QVESAVKSDLNLV
-410 ESKITDV
+410 ETKIADV
-417 KNLFSPDGLK
+417 KNLFSPEGLK
-427 EIMNEAVQSMLYAV
+427 EIMNEAVQSMLYSV

-449 NTAMEKVTEM
+449 NTAMDKVTEI
-459 KASSAEKNASKTES
+459 KASTAAKSEKTEKS
-473 TDSKKEKKAKKEKKT
+473 EKKAKKNKT
-488 ETKRERLP
+488 ETKRERLS

-524 EAIEENL
+524 ETVEENL

-555 DFKIGTNKN
+555 DFKIGANKN
-564 NAKVVVD
+564 NAKIVVD

-584 YTGNGYPINAD
+584 YTGNGYPINTD
-595 AQVFSFESKSDIKA
+595 AQVFSFESSSNIKA

-622 GNVDLAMNG
+622 GNVDLSMNG

-646 NNALDGIKNLTLG
+646 NNALGGIKNLTLG
-659 FTIDYNKSSGASVS
+659 FTIDCDKSNGVSVS
-673 IDNLDKLASQLVNP
+673 IDNLDRLASQLVNP
-687 ITKAVSGELNSIALE
+687 ITKAVSGELNSIASE

-708 EMLSE
+708 AMLSE

-727 IQGLIGGQK
+727 IEGLIGNQK

-755 QIKNAAKGAATEALK
+755 QIKNAAKGAATDALK
-770 NIIPGSESSSG
+770 NIIPGSTSSSG
-781 SGDAKNDAASAL
+781 SGDTKNDAASAL
-793 KNAAGSLFKR
+793 KNAASGLFKK

>member
-15 KSELSKTKV
+15 KTELSKTKV
-24 SQKKE
+24 SQTQQ
-29 VSDTKEPSEK
+29 VSDTKESSE
-39 TPAKATKKQKKV
+39 KKQKKV
-51 KVVSAKKLP
+51 KLVSAKKLP

-90 KIFAP
+90 KIFVP
-95 AKDKKGRDVI
+95 AKDKKSRDIV
-105 KVDLTKNLPKT
+105 KVDLTKNLPKN

-126 QINAQKSGIKV
+126 QIKSQKGGIKI
-137 VPLVAVV
+137 VPLLAVV
-144 VLIAAI
+144 ILIAAI

-175 AKTDIAKVDF
+175 AKTDIEKVDF
-185 QFFGSSLDIQGL
+185 QFFGSSIDIRGL

-239 ALNTDRT
+239 ALGTDRK
-246 TSGELPAKAK
+246 TSGELPAKVK
-256 KEKQSSE
+256 KEKKTSE
-263 ESAIAKKTE
+263 ESEISKKAE
-272 ELKEAAMNS
+272 ELKTAAMNS

-298 QDQLQSP
+298 QDELKSP
-305 AVATEISTNVQEK
+305 TLAAEISTNVQKK
-318 VTKWQEVPAQLQ
+318 VAKWQEVPSQIQ

-339 VNDVIKTDWSKVT
+339 VNDVIKTDWSKVS
-352 DPTRLKNALETLNS
+352 DPTRLKNALESLNS
-366 AYSKGTELKSS
+366 AYTKGTSLKTS
-377 IETTTKEVESD
+377 IEKTTKEIESD
-388 SKEVAGYAK
+388 SKEVAGYAN
-397 QVENAVKSDLNLV
+397 QVESAVKSDLNLV
-410 ESKITDV
+410 ETKITDV
-417 KNLFSPDGLK
+417 KNLFSSEGLK
-427 EIMNEAVQSMLYAV
+427 EIMNEAVQSMLYSV

-449 NTAMEKVTEM
+449 NTAMDKVTEI
-459 KASSAEKNASKTES
+459 KASTVAKSEKSEKTEKS
-473 TDSKKEKKAKKEKKT
+473 EKKAKKNKT
-488 ETKRERLP
+488 ETKRERLS

-524 EAIEENL
+524 ETVDENL
-531 LFKGVA
+531 LFKGTA

-564 NAKVVVD
+564 NAKIVVD

-595 AQVFSFESKSDIKA
+595 AQVFSFESSSNIKA

-622 GNVDLAMNG
+622 GNVDLSMNG

-646 NNALDGIKNLTLG
+646 NNALGGIKNLTLG
-659 FTIDYNKSSGASVS
+659 FTIDCDKSNGVSVS
-673 IDNLDKLASQLVNP
+673 IDNLDRLASQLVNP
-687 ITKAVSGELNSIALE
+687 ITKAVSGELNSIASE

-708 EMLSE
+708 AMLSE

-727 IQGLIGGQK
+727 IEGLIGNQK

-755 QIKNAAKGAATEALK
+755 QIKNAAKGAATDALK
-770 NIIPGSESSSG
+770 NIIPGSNSSSG
-781 SGDAKNDAASAL
+781 SGDTKNDAASAL
-793 KNAAGSLFKR
+793 KNAASGLFKK